1 MVKLRKSHNKLKII
15 LCSVLGAIVAVGG
28 VLGIWKLSTTLS
40 GDKVIDAPDNTVSVR
55 KELPSGA
62 TYTQLHSDGLDTLG
76 YLAYV
81 LDRQEYYH
89 SVANT
94 VSTALIATQYTNSF
108 KDYKDGIMLSSDFTY
123 GFTGAGTQSCFVP
136 DGNANGEGAGVYMRT
151 SSGSVNGSTTGTGA
165 NWNDDVVYYDKEGYL
180 YKYGQYSTEMT
191 VYILNEETV
200 LSWDD
205 VVENGDGTYSQTFY
219 LDAEKA
225 AYYYQYAMQTRGGLD
240 TLPEFESITLT
251 FTFDDNYRVLRID
264 ATEVSEI
271 TYIFSMSSTSQTTTT
286 YSYEQEN
293 FDEAHYDYFDS
304 YYSQYVGQL
313 ETGGGDEPELDA
325 LTLLGTAFADVV
337 NGTGDQFDATV
348 TLGDSV
354 YYGRIYL
361 NVPMSAFSSSD
372 VIGALDVR
380 LALSADSLFDSQDL
394 YIQLKDGEVS
404 GYYSSDFALKVNI
417 NDFSQLISKFENW
430 VSSLGGSS
438 DAEVLAETSSDS
450 GFSLEDILNGLVLT
464 EREGGATIAL
474 NLDDLFGIGLSAEL
488 NFTSSEGEN
497 GTTYAFANASV
508 GNISYNGSP
517 ISLSLALTPSSAE
530 TISHEESD
538 SPFDLTVAANSL
550 YELLNSETISAQL
563 TLEGDKL
570 ADVLANYNLADLGG
584 SIDDL
589 RLEITGSVDINGVT
603 VGAQARIYRVGDNS
617 DVLNADVYYEIDP
630 SAGDYGT
637 AYLNIKNI
645 LGAECDVKAYSNVS
659 ELVSAIEKI
668 IARFGSEGGS
678 AEVSALAEDSATDIA
693 ALIND
698 ILSLDFGSIIK
709 EVQGNGTVIGA
720 TLNVDSVLAVLLGDV
735 SVGDITL
742 EYHLGDFEAEN
753 YNQNGGWLYGSL
765 PSLGIEAYAY
775 GSTASLTQPEK
786 DEYLDINDLIN
797 SVLDLLNS
805 NTVKVGLDLEG
816 DSLAAVLNANGI
828 TGYDSVL
835 NGATLN
841 VTGYASIKNTA
852 AKADITLKN
861 TKNTIFAASVY
872 YAYTEGT
879 YGIAYL
885 NITNILGKS
894 FTDLKVYCNIS
905 EIATMIEGLLG
916 SGVATLSET
925 TEPETNEIADII
937 SQVLNINFGAMVKE
951 LAANASGLTATADLD
966 EILGEFAGVDLSL
979 GTVTLNYNITSNTLS
994 GEALNGGLDIIVSG
1008 DEMTISEPEDKDTY
1022 LDANKLLNSVL
1033 DLLNSNTVKVGL
1045 DLEGES
1051 LAAVLNA
1058 NGITGYESVL
1068 SGATLNVTGYAS
1080 IKDTVAKADITLK
1093 NTEKTIFAAS
1103 VYYAYTDDGTYGVAY
1118 LNITNI
1124 LGKSFSDLKV
1134 YCDISEIVTTIE
1146 GLLGS
1151 GVAELDETTE
1161 PETNEIADIIS
1172 QVLNINFGA
1181 MVKELAANASGLTAT
1196 ADLDEILGEF
1206 AGVDLSLGTVTLNY
1220 NITSN
1225 TLSGEALNGG
1235 LDIIVSGDEMTISEP
1250 EDKDTYLDANKLLNS
1265 VLDLLNSNTVK
1276 VGLDLEGESLA
1287 AVLNANGITGYDSV
1301 LSGATLNVT
1310 GYASIKNTAAKADI
1324 TLKNTEKTIFAASVY
1339 YAYAE
1344 GTYGV
1349 AYLNITNILGK
1360 AFTDLKV
1367 YCNISEIAAT
1377 IQNLLGSG
1385 VATLSETADGETNE
1399 IADIISQVLNINFGA
1414 MVKELAAN
1422 ASGLTATADLDE
1434 ILGEFAGVD
1443 LGLGTVTLNY
1453 NITSNTLSGEA
1464 LNGGLDIAVSG
1475 DEMTI
1480 SEPADKADYLDANK
1494 LLNSV
1499 LYLLNSNT
1507 VKVGLDLEG
1516 DSLAAVLNANGI
1528 TGYESVLSGATLNVT
1543 GYASIKDTV
1552 AKADITLKNTEKTIF
1567 AASVY
1572 YAYTDDGTYGVA
1584 YLNITNILGKS
1595 FSDLKV
1601 YCDISEIVTTIEGL
1615 LGSGAATLSETT
1627 EPETNEIA
1635 DIISQVLNI
1644 NFGAMVKELAANASG
1659 LTATADLDEIL
1670 GEFAGVDLSLGTVTL
1685 NYNIT
1690 SNTLSGEALNGG
1702 LDIIVSGDEM
1712 TISEPED
1719 KDTYLDANKLL
1730 NSVLDLLNKNTVTV
1744 DLEIKGA
1751 AVADIL
1757 GKANIADIGAAID
1770 GLTLKVNGGVSIDDL
1785 AAAINLTLVG
1795 NDSATNEEKVYLDA
1809 DIYYDYDD
1817 SGNSDGENYGTAY
1830 ISINELLGVS
1840 FVEENT
1846 ASDENTVSKVKVYA
1860 DIAAAKNN
1868 VEALIE
1874 QITQIIEGALTP
1886 AQADYAVST
1895 YSEDGENAVAGII
1908 ARVLGIDFT
1917 EFVSEMRTSAD
1928 GFTATADIDYILSYF
1943 SVGEYGLGDVTLT
1956 YSIKDG
1962 TLIGSARQ
1970 DGEDAD
1976 WLKVT
1981 VGGKDKELVPPDE
1994 SAYLDVNE
2002 LVNSVRNLLASNTVA
2017 LDIDLTGDKLAEL
2030 LIANGVSSDYAD
2042 LLMGLTLEIDGR
2054 ASIADLA
2061 AEVSVKLYGGDT
2073 TYLEMSA
2080 FYNYDPKAAD
2090 DSGVVPSNYG
2100 EVYVNIS
2107 KLLGNDSA
2115 IKVYCDITEAVESI
2129 NTLLSEAAQAD
2140 AATLSESS
2148 GNALDLGDIQSII
2161 EGVLTFDLTSL
2172 IGELSADA
2180 KGLTVTL
2187 NADELI
2193 GLFFDGSTVK
2203 VGTVTLTY
2211 NINNEEGAAV
2221 GTLSGSALGG
2231 GLKIT
2236 VNGDTNPLNAPKKD
2250 GYLNINT
2257 VLDLINKAKAAAQE
2271 IIDSRSVYFAL
2282 GDGANAGA
2290 EVEVNGINVGISG
2303 TGEVKWDEN
2312 GTVTNLALDIKLWIA
2327 NGASNKSTTTVK
2339 LIYNNAVADD
2349 EPFVTL
2355 AINNVGIK
2363 ITQNDIAQM
2372 GNDVNNLIAN
2382 VTALINALTGN
2393 SDGNGGN
2400 NGEITQQLL
2409 TALAEASGE
2418 STATAPDGNNTPAD
2432 TDYLAIV
2439 KLVLGLLGGDD
2450 DTVGGSLGNVL
2461 EEALSSLLSGSSVS
2475 VDELGD
2481 SLKLILAGAAD
2492 ITLGVND
2499 GALTLAGNISDIANL
2514 DISVSAGKFT
2524 NGAGTVASALEE
2536 QFNATTESG
2545 AVYTF
2550 YSASESGSFS
2560 KVIYDFVLG
2569 AFDSIDIGSFL
2580 GGKTYQVTFS
2590 LAGDASGIEAL
2601 SGVSV
2606 NATLYFGNGITN
2618 GELDKGKLL
2627 EADIDLSIDGFT
2639 FKANLFYNNRN
2650 FYISVSNIGGTSL
2663 SGLNVKVSADDIY
2676 AAAENI
2682 VALINNPNILALFT
2696 GADGE
2701 GAADIIGDGE
2711 GAENVSLISD
2721 ETSSSLTD
2729 VIAAIL
2735 GMKLSDVIT
2744 ISNSGT
2750 ETLVTADIDKVLSE
2764 FGISQ
2769 KVGPAQLVVDSGDSK
2784 KIALYLGNKDS
2795 EYNWLKLVSELATD
2809 YNGSADSANLSSYI
2823 DIGFIDELISDLSKF
2838 ITSNADS
2845 GDNGNISTL
2854 FSLTG
2859 GTITVKVDL
2868 SKAASIPSWVANISD
2883 ITIDKLNIVLGLDES
2898 GELYL
2903 SMKGNMSAI
2912 TARILGIPTD
2922 VATAHEIGV
2931 TYSNGKITL
2940 SRYSGDSREYWIM
2953 TPEFFIDNMFAKN
2966 ENGNDS
2972 PIRWL
2977 CNIDYSIIGYDIWN
2991 DILLSA
2997 LGDLVSDISSGTSQP
3012 DEVYLYNLYH
3022 TNPVAATF
3030 SSFGYEMPSMLANYL
3045 LGFETTAG
3053 GGVTV
3058 GNTEGVLEN
3067 VEKPELAD
3075 YYAISLNASALTGN
3089 ILDVLDIAIS
3099 RSDKNGFGGIYAFA
3113 SIQSR
3118 LLTVN
3123 FDIGYN
3129 GYDGD
3134 VFDSANDKYV
3144 PDYYAEA
3151 VAKAG
3156 GEDKIDFAYSEALK
3170 ENDVYYADR
3179 VFGGVQISADGTV
3192 GTIMPQTVYKND
3204 ALTITVYESEDDYNN
3219 KVNAQTMQVKY
3230 KSTIYLH
3237 SASGV
3242 MVDEEGNTYIFVQ
3255 VTEDGSIVTESDG
3268 TYPETAAE
3276 ITSNA
3281 TFYKMKIDDEKYRAM
3296 NVTVHNTAN
3305 GSDDSVTLTVYSGTS
3320 LTEIAQRAFGGYT
3333 VLGDKWQTLGE
3344 DGVMVDYAPTDGNV
3358 TIPEEHEGGIYSI
3371 DLYAQ
3376 FVRSEVTINGVVY
3389 EFVQNDTELGGH
3401 YEISGYTSSLAVYYG
3416 AGSVLVLEN
3425 EIDGYPVTTI
3435 RSEAFKMDS
3444 VGDDKYPNSLQN
3456 VVVPSNIT
3464 TVGGRAFGDN
3474 KNLKTVVFLADS
3486 VHFNIDI
3493 SDTDWQIKDSQKY
3506 AFYGCTSLKSADG
3519 SYDDSITNLKIYAK
3533 NITTAG
3539 NGDSPFSWNNGVGVV
3554 NRKDGNTY
3562 TRAQIYVESAWSYLT
3577 INYETDIDSNIVSG
3591 LYSALEKYITETYSY
3606 NQTIFN
3612 TTGGVLISFNGSFT
3626 DKNIMST
3633 GAPEKEEFEKAIKDF
3648 VDSYFNGSTEQ
3659 DGVIGLYSTEVV
3671 LSGDLS
3677 GSVTLT
3683 VKIAESNEEWYQ
3695 VPDEYTVTLNG
3706 EPNSDIKPIFTYD
3719 RTMLFN
3725 DKTYALSGI
3734 TVTVTLN
3741 LQDAQNYTIVSV
3753 NGQSGSDFIFGNE
3766 IEIIAVECE
3775 VREASY
3781 IVVSSYG
3788 VDLSYSYN
3796 DEFVSAT
3803 QIGESNLYAIPDYA
3817 IKYGVLPE
3825 IKATDN
3831 NSGYY
3836 FLGWATYADSS
3847 YEFNSANVDTKDYVL
3862 ESNLNADIVPEYY
3875 AVWAD
3880 SSREL
3885 KVESYPTSGLALPA
3899 VSVVGD
3905 DSEFYKWYSDETFV
3919 NEIVAD
3925 ESGKFNISSSA
3936 IVYARMKFTLT
3947 VQTIRG
3953 KDNDSRV
3960 YFEGEY
3966 QTANIQGN
3974 EWYELSSSEGDYS
3987 KTFKFIVLEGVTVNI
4002 TTSVQNGV
4010 LTTTLNLGYNNFEYH
4025 FTSSKKEWSWSSW
4038 SNVYNMQDYLNNI
4051 CWKAASTDDTYYD
4064 IGSESN
4070 NFNSGNNANI
4080 SAIIGGDVVT
4090 GNSFVKLSW

>member
-28 VLGIWKLSTTLS
+28 VLGIWKLSTALS
-40 GDKVIDAPDNTVSVR
+40 GDKIIDAPDNTVSVR

-286 YSYEQEN
+286 YSYEQET

-304 YYSQYVGQL
+304 YYSQYVGQI
-313 ETGGGDEPELDA
+313 ETGGDEPELDA

-337 NGTGDQFDATV
+337 NGTGDQFEATV

-438 DAEVLAETSSDS
+438 DTEVLAETSSDS

-550 YELLNSETISAQL
+550 YELLNSETVSAQL

-603 VGAQARIYRVGDNS
+603 VGAQARIYRAGDNS

-797 SVLDLLNS
+797 SVLDILNS

-816 DSLAAVLNANGI
+816 ESLAAVLNANGI
-828 TGYDSVL
+828 TGYESVL
-835 NGATLN
+835 SGATLN

-861 TKNTIFAASVY
+861 TEKTIFAASVY
-872 YAYTEGT
+872 YAYAEGT

-894 FTDLKVYCNIS
+894 FSDLKVYCDIS
-905 EIATMIEGLLG
+905 EIVTTIEGLLG

-937 SQVLNINFGAMVKE
+937 SRVLNIDFGAMVNE

-1033 DLLNSNTVKVGL
+1033 ELLNSNTVKVGL

-1080 IKDTVAKADITLK
+1080 IKNTAAKADITLK

-1103 VYYAYTDDGTYGVAY
+1103 VYYAYAEGTYGIAY

-1151 GVAELDETTE
+1151 GVATLSETTE

-1172 QVLNINFGA
+1172 RVLNIDFGA
-1181 MVKELAANASGLTAT
+1181 MVNELAANASGLTAT

-1265 VLDLLNSNTVK
+1265 VLELLNSNTVK

-1324 TLKNTEKTIFAASVY
+1324 TLKNTEKTIFTASVY
-1339 YAYAE
+1339 YAYTDD
-1344 GTYGV
+1344 GTYGI
-1349 AYLNITNILGK
+1349 AYLNITDILGK
-1360 AFTDLKV
+1360 SFTDLKV
-1367 YCNISEIAAT
+1367 YCNISELAAT
-1377 IQNLLGSG
+1377 IEGLLGSG
-1385 VATLSETADGETNE
+1385 VAELDETTEPETNE

-1422 ASGLTATADLDE
+1422 ASGLNVTADLDE

-1480 SEPADKADYLDANK
+1480 SEP
-1494 LLNSV
+1494 
-1499 LYLLNSNT
+1499 T
-1507 VKVGLDLEG
+1507 
-1516 DSLAAVLNANGI
+1516 
-1528 TGYESVLSGATLNVT
+1528 
-1543 GYASIKDTV
+1543 
-1552 AKADITLKNTEKTIF
+1552 
-1567 AASVY
+1567 
-1572 YAYTDDGTYGVA
+1572 
-1584 YLNITNILGKS
+1584 
-1595 FSDLKV
+1595 
-1601 YCDISEIVTTIEGL
+1601 
-1615 LGSGAATLSETT
+1615 
-1627 EPETNEIA
+1627 
-1635 DIISQVLNI
+1635 
-1644 NFGAMVKELAANASG
+1644 
-1659 LTATADLDEIL
+1659 
-1670 GEFAGVDLSLGTVTL
+1670 
-1685 NYNIT
+1685 
-1690 SNTLSGEALNGG
+1690 
-1702 LDIIVSGDEM
+1702 
-1712 TISEPED
+1712 D

-1795 NDSATNEEKVYLDA
+1795 KDSATNNDSATNEEKVYLDA
-1809 DIYYDYDD
+1809 DIYYDYGD
-1817 SGNSDGENYGTAY
+1817 SGNADGENYGTAY

-2002 LVNSVRNLLASNTVA
+2002 LVNSVKNLLASNTVV

-2030 LIANGVSSDYAD
+2030 LIANGVSSGYAD
-2042 LLMGLTLEIDGR
+2042 LLKGLTLEIDGR
-2054 ASIADLA
+2054 ASIDDLA

-2080 FYNYDPKAAD
+2080 FYNYDTKAAD
-2090 DSGVVPSNYG
+2090 ESGVVPSNYG

-2107 KLLGNDSA
+2107 KLLGKDCA

-2236 VNGDTNPLNAPKKD
+2236 VKGDANPLNAPDKD

-2282 GDGANAGA
+2282 GDSANAGA

-2327 NGASNKSTTTVK
+2327 NGSAENSKSTTTVK

-2382 VTALINALTGN
+2382 VTALINALTGGD

-2409 TALAEASGE
+2409 TTLAEAAGE
-2418 STATAPDGNNTPAD
+2418 STATAPAGSVTPAD

-2475 VDELGD
+2475 VGELGD

-2569 AFDSIDIGSFL
+2569 AYESIDIGSFL

-2627 EADIDLSIDGFT
+2627 EADVDLTVDGFT

-2682 VALINNPNILALFT
+2682 VALINNPKILALFT

-2795 EYNWLKLVSELATD
+2795 EYNWLELVSELATD

-2859 GTITVKVDL
+2859 GTINLSIDL
-2868 SKAASIPSWVANISD
+2868 SGVDMGLGGLGNSIVSGIVSAMD
-2883 ITIDKLNIVLGLDES
+2883 NIVIDNVNIVAGLKD
-2898 GELYL
+2898 GELYVSL
-2903 SMKGNMSAI
+2903 K
-2912 TARILGIPTD
+2912 ARINTVSAVGITIISG
-2922 VATAHEIGV
+2922 HEIGV

-2972 PIRWL
+2972 PIRWIAGIEPIL
-2977 CNIDYSIIGYDIWN
+2977 FNTVDIWGLVV
-2991 DILLSA
+2991 DS
-2997 LGDLVSDISSGTSQP
+2997 LGDMVSGISSGTSQP

-3030 SSFGYEMPSMLANYL
+3030 SSFGYEMPSTLANYL
-3045 LGFETTAG
+3045 LGFATTAG

-3075 YYAISLNASALTGN
+3075 YYAISLNASALTGSV
-3089 ILDVLDIAIS
+3089 LDVLDIAIS
-3099 RSDKNGFGGIYAFA
+3099 RDDTNGFGGIYAFA

-3156 GEDKIDFAYSEALK
+3156 GEDKIDFDYSEALK

-3192 GTIMPQTVYKND
+3192 GTIMRQTVYKND

-3333 VLGDKWQTLGE
+3333 VLGGKWQMLGE
-3344 DGVMVDYAPTDGNV
+3344 GGVMVELPANSNV
-3358 TIPEEHEGGIYSI
+3358 TIPEWYEGGIYSI
-3371 DLYAQ
+3371 DLFAQ
-3376 FVRSEVTINGVVY
+3376 FVQSEVTINGVVY
-3389 EFVQNDTELGGH
+3389 EFVQDETELGGH
-3401 YEISGYTSSLAVYYG
+3401 YEVKTYTSSLAVYYG

-3425 EIDGYPVTTI
+3425 DIDDVYPVTKI
-3435 RSEAFKMDS
+3435 RESAFANATLK
-3444 VGDDKYPNSLQN
+3444 N
-3456 VVVPSNIT
+3456 VIIPENIT
-3464 TVGGRAFGDN
+3464 YIGGSAFFNNYGIE
-3474 KNLKTVVFLADS
+3474 KVIILADT
-3486 VHFNIDI
+3486 VCFAN
-3493 SDTDWQIKDSQKY
+3493 DSTQDVDNNSQRY
-3506 AFYGCTSLKSADG
+3506 PFYGCTLGSSGENEDKTNLYVYYKNATCLLENGGVSNVNELDGGVFVVKRYTRDYLRTANYEKIDNSDWAYIDITVGGDLVDGYASNDIKGKVIEYLNANGYGYDG
-3519 SYDDSITNLKIYAK
+3519 SIYNTTGCLFVNNLSSSTDAESIANYVEEKINEWTSSPDHGGAIGMYGAEVSFSSHSGFTVDSAVNAVRISVDITANESSEYYYPVTINYFVGEGDAAEQNNAAGTISYGEGLWAFNEQNWLSGENTVTISAANPQYVLGSVYV
-3533 NITTAG
+3533 NGELVEG
-3539 NGDSPFSWNNGVGVV
+3539 NGDGTYTITV
-3554 NRKDGNTY
+3554 NEATQINAYFTVNDDVHIISVYSDIDFKYGDDTYTNESGNTY
-3562 TRAQIYVESAWSYLT
+3562 EFVYDE
-3577 INYETDIDSNIVSG
+3577 NVSCTPA
-3591 LYSALEKYITETYSY
+3591 ALE
-3606 NQTIFN
+3606 
-3612 TTGGVLISFNGSFT
+3612 
-3626 DKNIMST
+3626 D
-3633 GAPEKEEFEKAIKDF
+3633 
-3648 VDSYFNGSTEQ
+3648 
-3659 DGVIGLYSTEVV
+3659 
-3671 LSGDLS
+3671 
-3677 GSVTLT
+3677 
-3683 VKIAESNEEWYQ
+3683 
-3695 VPDEYTVTLNG
+3695 
-3706 EPNSDIKPIFTYD
+3706 
-3719 RTMLFN
+3719 
-3725 DKTYALSGI
+3725 
-3734 TVTVTLN
+3734 
-3741 LQDAQNYTIVSV
+3741 
-3753 NGQSGSDFIFGNE
+3753 
-3766 IEIIAVECE
+3766 
-3775 VREASY
+3775 
-3781 IVVSSYG
+3781 
-3788 VDLSYSYN
+3788 
-3796 DEFVSAT
+3796 
-3803 QIGESNLYAIPDYA
+3803 
-3817 IKYGVLPE
+3817 
-3825 IKATDN
+3825 

-3836 FLGWATYADSS
+3836 FLGWAVDNGTTLEFTELSYTEGENITYYAIWGYSTQSLENVSQSSGSSLSELTNGAWYDGNFRDGNGAQTGALKTGVYTYYARWQYKLTFSVSYNSDTAIYVDGNRINGNTKSVDVEEGNYISISYIAGTHRHGIFSSQTSKHTLATIIIYDYKGANSSLDS
-3847 YEFNSANVDTKDYVL
+3847 FTLHAQCTKSTSSGDRRFKYV
-3862 ESNLNADIVPEYY
+3862 EATWSSNGWEHADIEYEP
-3875 AVWAD
+3875 VT
-3880 SSREL
+3880 EN
-3885 KVESYPTSGLALPA
+3885 GQI
-3899 VSVVGD
+3899 
-3905 DSEFYKWYSDETFV
+3905 V
-3919 NEIVAD
+3919 NRLT
-3925 ESGKFNISSSA
+3925 GGSSS
-3936 IVYARMKFTLT
+3936 I
-3947 VQTIRG
+3947 TIAG
-3953 KDNDSRV
+3953 DASFN
-3960 YFEGEY
+3960 
-3966 QTANIQGN
+3966 
-3974 EWYELSSSEGDYS
+3974 YE
-3987 KTFKFIVLEGVTVNI
+3987 V
-4002 TTSVQNGV
+4002 
-4010 LTTTLNLGYNNFEYH
+4010 
-4025 FTSSKKEWSWSSW
+4025 
-4038 SNVYNMQDYLNNI
+4038 
-4051 CWKAASTDDTYYD
+4051 
-4064 IGSESN
+4064 
-4070 NFNSGNNANI
+4070 
-4080 SAIIGGDVVT
+4080 
-4090 GNSFVKLSW
+4090 

>member
-28 VLGIWKLSTTLS
+28 VLGIWKLSTALS
-40 GDKVIDAPDNTVSVR
+40 GDKIIDAPDNTVSVR

-286 YSYEQEN
+286 YSYEQET

-304 YYSQYVGQL
+304 YYSQYVGQI
-313 ETGGGDEPELDA
+313 ETGGDEPELDA

-337 NGTGDQFDATV
+337 NGTGDQFEATV

-438 DAEVLAETSSDS
+438 DTEVLAETSSDS

-550 YELLNSETISAQL
+550 YELLNSETVSAQL

-603 VGAQARIYRVGDNS
+603 VGAQARIYRAGDNS

-797 SVLDLLNS
+797 SVLDILNS

-816 DSLAAVLNANGI
+816 ESLAAVLNANGI
-828 TGYDSVL
+828 TGYESVL
-835 NGATLN
+835 SGATLN

-861 TKNTIFAASVY
+861 TEKTIFAASVY
-872 YAYTEGT
+872 YAYTDDGT
-879 YGIAYL
+879 YGVAYL

-894 FTDLKVYCNIS
+894 FSDLKVYCDIS
-905 EIATMIEGLLG
+905 EIVTTIEGLLG

-937 SQVLNINFGAMVKE
+937 SRVLNIDFGAMVNE

-1080 IKDTVAKADITLK
+1080 IKNTAAKADITLK

-1151 GVAELDETTE
+1151 GVATLSETTE

-1172 QVLNINFGA
+1172 RVLNIDFGA
-1181 MVKELAANASGLTAT
+1181 MVNELAANASGLTAT

-1324 TLKNTEKTIFAASVY
+1324 TLKNTEKTIFTASVY
-1339 YAYAE
+1339 YAYTDD
-1344 GTYGV
+1344 GTYGI
-1349 AYLNITNILGK
+1349 AYLNITDILGK
-1360 AFTDLKV
+1360 SFTDLKV
-1367 YCNISEIAAT
+1367 YCNISELAAT
-1377 IQNLLGSG
+1377 IEGLLGSG
-1385 VATLSETADGETNE
+1385 VAELDETTEPETNE

-1422 ASGLTATADLDE
+1422 ASGLNVTADLDE

-1480 SEPADKADYLDANK
+1480 SEP
-1494 LLNSV
+1494 
-1499 LYLLNSNT
+1499 T
-1507 VKVGLDLEG
+1507 
-1516 DSLAAVLNANGI
+1516 
-1528 TGYESVLSGATLNVT
+1528 
-1543 GYASIKDTV
+1543 
-1552 AKADITLKNTEKTIF
+1552 
-1567 AASVY
+1567 
-1572 YAYTDDGTYGVA
+1572 
-1584 YLNITNILGKS
+1584 
-1595 FSDLKV
+1595 
-1601 YCDISEIVTTIEGL
+1601 
-1615 LGSGAATLSETT
+1615 
-1627 EPETNEIA
+1627 
-1635 DIISQVLNI
+1635 
-1644 NFGAMVKELAANASG
+1644 
-1659 LTATADLDEIL
+1659 
-1670 GEFAGVDLSLGTVTL
+1670 
-1685 NYNIT
+1685 
-1690 SNTLSGEALNGG
+1690 
-1702 LDIIVSGDEM
+1702 
-1712 TISEPED
+1712 D

-1795 NDSATNEEKVYLDA
+1795 KDSATNNDSATNEEKVYLDA
-1809 DIYYDYDD
+1809 DIYYDYGD
-1817 SGNSDGENYGTAY
+1817 SGNADGENYGTAY

-2002 LVNSVRNLLASNTVA
+2002 LVNSVKNLLASNTVV

-2030 LIANGVSSDYAD
+2030 LIANGVSSGYAD
-2042 LLMGLTLEIDGR
+2042 LLKGLTLEIDGR
-2054 ASIADLA
+2054 ASIDDLA

-2080 FYNYDPKAAD
+2080 FYNYDTKAAD
-2090 DSGVVPSNYG
+2090 ESGVVPSNYG

-2107 KLLGNDSA
+2107 KLLGKDCA

-2236 VNGDTNPLNAPKKD
+2236 VKGDANPLNAPDKD

-2282 GDGANAGA
+2282 GDSANAGA

-2327 NGASNKSTTTVK
+2327 NGSAENSKSTTTVK

-2382 VTALINALTGN
+2382 VTALINALTGGD

-2409 TALAEASGE
+2409 TTLAEAAGE
-2418 STATAPDGNNTPAD
+2418 STATAPAGSVTPAD

-2475 VDELGD
+2475 VGELGD

-2569 AFDSIDIGSFL
+2569 AYESIDIGSFL

-2627 EADIDLSIDGFT
+2627 EADVDLTVDGFT

-2682 VALINNPNILALFT
+2682 VALINNPKILALFT

-2795 EYNWLKLVSELATD
+2795 EYNWLELVSELATD

-2859 GTITVKVDL
+2859 GTINLSIDL
-2868 SKAASIPSWVANISD
+2868 SGVDMGLGGLGNSIVSGIVSAMD
-2883 ITIDKLNIVLGLDES
+2883 NIVIDNVNIVAGLKD
-2898 GELYL
+2898 GELYVSL
-2903 SMKGNMSAI
+2903 K
-2912 TARILGIPTD
+2912 ARINTVSAVGITIISG
-2922 VATAHEIGV
+2922 HEIGV

-2972 PIRWL
+2972 PIRWIAGIEPIL
-2977 CNIDYSIIGYDIWN
+2977 FNTVDIWGLVV
-2991 DILLSA
+2991 DS
-2997 LGDLVSDISSGTSQP
+2997 LGDMVSGISSGTSQP

-3030 SSFGYEMPSMLANYL
+3030 SSFGYEMPSTLANYL
-3045 LGFETTAG
+3045 LGFATTAG

-3075 YYAISLNASALTGN
+3075 YYAISLNASALTGSV
-3089 ILDVLDIAIS
+3089 LDVLDIAIS
-3099 RSDKNGFGGIYAFA
+3099 RDDTNGFGGIYAFA

-3156 GEDKIDFAYSEALK
+3156 GEDKIDFDYSEALK

-3192 GTIMPQTVYKND
+3192 GTIMRQTVYKND

-3333 VLGDKWQTLGE
+3333 VLGGKWQMLGE
-3344 DGVMVDYAPTDGNV
+3344 GGVMVELPANSNV
-3358 TIPEEHEGGIYSI
+3358 TIPEWYEGGIYSI
-3371 DLYAQ
+3371 DLFAQ
-3376 FVRSEVTINGVVY
+3376 FVQSEVTINGVVY
-3389 EFVQNDTELGGH
+3389 EFVQDETELGGH
-3401 YEISGYTSSLAVYYG
+3401 YEVKTYTSSLAVYYG

-3425 EIDGYPVTTI
+3425 DIDDVYPVTKI
-3435 RSEAFKMDS
+3435 RESAFANATLK
-3444 VGDDKYPNSLQN
+3444 N
-3456 VVVPSNIT
+3456 VIIPENIT
-3464 TVGGRAFGDN
+3464 YIGGSAFFNNYGIE
-3474 KNLKTVVFLADS
+3474 KVIILADT
-3486 VHFNIDI
+3486 VCFAN
-3493 SDTDWQIKDSQKY
+3493 DSTQDVDNNSQRY
-3506 AFYGCTSLKSADG
+3506 PFYGCTLGSSGENEDKTNLYVYYKNATCLLENGGVSNVNELDGGVFVVKRYTRDYLRTANYEKIDNSDWAYIDITVGGDLVDGYASNDIKGKVIEYLNANGYGYDG
-3519 SYDDSITNLKIYAK
+3519 SIYNTTGCLFVNNLSSSTDAESIANYVEEKINEWTSSPDHGGAIGMYGAEVSFSSHSGFTVDSAVNAVRISVDITANESSEYYYPVTINYFVGEGDAAEQNNAAGTISYGEGLWAFNEQNWLSGENTVTISAANPQYVLGSVYV
-3533 NITTAG
+3533 NGELVEG
-3539 NGDSPFSWNNGVGVV
+3539 NGDGTYTITV
-3554 NRKDGNTY
+3554 NEATQINAYFTVNDDVHIISVYSDIDFKYGDDTYTNESGNTY
-3562 TRAQIYVESAWSYLT
+3562 EFVYDE
-3577 INYETDIDSNIVSG
+3577 NVSCTPA
-3591 LYSALEKYITETYSY
+3591 ALE
-3606 NQTIFN
+3606 
-3612 TTGGVLISFNGSFT
+3612 
-3626 DKNIMST
+3626 D
-3633 GAPEKEEFEKAIKDF
+3633 
-3648 VDSYFNGSTEQ
+3648 
-3659 DGVIGLYSTEVV
+3659 
-3671 LSGDLS
+3671 
-3677 GSVTLT
+3677 
-3683 VKIAESNEEWYQ
+3683 
-3695 VPDEYTVTLNG
+3695 
-3706 EPNSDIKPIFTYD
+3706 
-3719 RTMLFN
+3719 
-3725 DKTYALSGI
+3725 
-3734 TVTVTLN
+3734 
-3741 LQDAQNYTIVSV
+3741 
-3753 NGQSGSDFIFGNE
+3753 
-3766 IEIIAVECE
+3766 
-3775 VREASY
+3775 
-3781 IVVSSYG
+3781 
-3788 VDLSYSYN
+3788 
-3796 DEFVSAT
+3796 
-3803 QIGESNLYAIPDYA
+3803 
-3817 IKYGVLPE
+3817 
-3825 IKATDN
+3825 

-3836 FLGWATYADSS
+3836 FLGWAVDNGTTLEFTELSYTEGENITYYAIWGYSTQSLENVSQSSGSSLSELTNGAWYDGNFRDGNGAQTGALKTGVYTYYARWQYKLTFSVSYNSDTAIYVDGNRINGNTKSVDVEEGNYISISYIAGTHRHGIFSSQTSKHTLATIIIYDYKGANSSLDS
-3847 YEFNSANVDTKDYVL
+3847 FTLHAQCTKSTSSGDRRFKYV
-3862 ESNLNADIVPEYY
+3862 EATWSSNGWEHADIEYEP
-3875 AVWAD
+3875 VT
-3880 SSREL
+3880 EN
-3885 KVESYPTSGLALPA
+3885 GQI
-3899 VSVVGD
+3899 
-3905 DSEFYKWYSDETFV
+3905 V
-3919 NEIVAD
+3919 NRLT
-3925 ESGKFNISSSA
+3925 GGSSS
-3936 IVYARMKFTLT
+3936 I
-3947 VQTIRG
+3947 TIAG
-3953 KDNDSRV
+3953 DASFN
-3960 YFEGEY
+3960 
-3966 QTANIQGN
+3966 
-3974 EWYELSSSEGDYS
+3974 YE
-3987 KTFKFIVLEGVTVNI
+3987 V
-4002 TTSVQNGV
+4002 
-4010 LTTTLNLGYNNFEYH
+4010 
-4025 FTSSKKEWSWSSW
+4025 
-4038 SNVYNMQDYLNNI
+4038 
-4051 CWKAASTDDTYYD
+4051 
-4064 IGSESN
+4064 
-4070 NFNSGNNANI
+4070 
-4080 SAIIGGDVVT
+4080 
-4090 GNSFVKLSW
+4090 

>member
-28 VLGIWKLSTTLS
+28 VLGIWKLSTALS
-40 GDKVIDAPDNTVSVR
+40 GDKIIDAPDNTVSVR

-286 YSYEQEN
+286 YSYEQET

-304 YYSQYVGQL
+304 YYSQYVGQI
-313 ETGGGDEPELDA
+313 ETGGDEPELDA

-337 NGTGDQFDATV
+337 NGTGDQFEATV

-438 DAEVLAETSSDS
+438 DTEVLAETSSDS

-550 YELLNSETISAQL
+550 YELLNSETVSAQL

-603 VGAQARIYRVGDNS
+603 VGAQARIYRAGDNS

-797 SVLDLLNS
+797 SVLDILNS

-816 DSLAAVLNANGI
+816 ESLAAVLNANGI
-828 TGYDSVL
+828 TGYDPVL
-835 NGATLN
+835 SGATLN

-861 TKNTIFAASVY
+861 TEKTIFAASVY
-872 YAYTEGT
+872 YAYAEGT

-894 FTDLKVYCNIS
+894 FSDLKVYCDIS
-905 EIATMIEGLLG
+905 EIVTTIEGLLG

-937 SQVLNINFGAMVKE
+937 SQLLNINFGAMVKE

-1080 IKDTVAKADITLK
+1080 IKNTAAKADITLK

-1151 GVAELDETTE
+1151 GVATLSETTE

-1172 QVLNINFGA
+1172 RVLNIDFGA
-1181 MVKELAANASGLTAT
+1181 MVNELAANASGLTAT

-1250 EDKDTYLDANKLLNS
+1250 EDKDAYLDANKLLNS
-1265 VLDLLNSNTVK
+1265 VLALLNSNTVK
-1276 VGLDLEGESLA
+1276 VGLELEGESLA

-1324 TLKNTEKTIFAASVY
+1324 TLKNTEKTIFTASVY
-1339 YAYAE
+1339 YAYTDD
-1344 GTYGV
+1344 GTYGI
-1349 AYLNITNILGK
+1349 AYLNITDILGK
-1360 AFTDLKV
+1360 SFTDLKV
-1367 YCNISEIAAT
+1367 YCNISELAAT
-1377 IQNLLGSG
+1377 IEGLLGSG
-1385 VATLSETADGETNE
+1385 VAELDETTEPETNE

-1422 ASGLTATADLDE
+1422 ASGLNVTADLDE

-1480 SEPADKADYLDANK
+1480 SEP
-1494 LLNSV
+1494 
-1499 LYLLNSNT
+1499 T
-1507 VKVGLDLEG
+1507 
-1516 DSLAAVLNANGI
+1516 
-1528 TGYESVLSGATLNVT
+1528 
-1543 GYASIKDTV
+1543 
-1552 AKADITLKNTEKTIF
+1552 
-1567 AASVY
+1567 
-1572 YAYTDDGTYGVA
+1572 
-1584 YLNITNILGKS
+1584 
-1595 FSDLKV
+1595 
-1601 YCDISEIVTTIEGL
+1601 
-1615 LGSGAATLSETT
+1615 
-1627 EPETNEIA
+1627 
-1635 DIISQVLNI
+1635 
-1644 NFGAMVKELAANASG
+1644 
-1659 LTATADLDEIL
+1659 
-1670 GEFAGVDLSLGTVTL
+1670 
-1685 NYNIT
+1685 
-1690 SNTLSGEALNGG
+1690 
-1702 LDIIVSGDEM
+1702 
-1712 TISEPED
+1712 D

-1795 NDSATNEEKVYLDA
+1795 KDSATNNDSATNEEKVYLDA
-1809 DIYYDYDD
+1809 DIYYDYGD
-1817 SGNSDGENYGTAY
+1817 SGNADGENYGTAY

-2002 LVNSVRNLLASNTVA
+2002 LVNSVKNLLASNTVV

-2030 LIANGVSSDYAD
+2030 LIANGVSSGYAD
-2042 LLMGLTLEIDGR
+2042 LLKGLTLEIDGR
-2054 ASIADLA
+2054 ASIDDLA

-2080 FYNYDPKAAD
+2080 FYNYDTKAAD
-2090 DSGVVPSNYG
+2090 ESGVVPSNYG

-2107 KLLGNDSA
+2107 KLLGKDCA

-2236 VNGDTNPLNAPKKD
+2236 VKGDANPLNAPDKD

-2282 GDGANAGA
+2282 GDSANAGA

-2327 NGASNKSTTTVK
+2327 NGSAENSKSTTTVK

-2382 VTALINALTGN
+2382 VTALINALTGGD

-2409 TALAEASGE
+2409 TTLAEAAGE
-2418 STATAPDGNNTPAD
+2418 STATAPAGSVTPAD

-2475 VDELGD
+2475 VGELGD

-2569 AFDSIDIGSFL
+2569 AYESIDIGSFL

-2627 EADIDLSIDGFT
+2627 EADVDLTVDGFT

-2682 VALINNPNILALFT
+2682 VALINNPKILALFT

-2795 EYNWLKLVSELATD
+2795 EYNWLELVSELATD

-2859 GTITVKVDL
+2859 GTINLSIDL
-2868 SKAASIPSWVANISD
+2868 SGVDMGLGGLGNSIVSGIVSAMD
-2883 ITIDKLNIVLGLDES
+2883 NIVIDNVNIVAGLKD
-2898 GELYL
+2898 GELYVSL
-2903 SMKGNMSAI
+2903 K
-2912 TARILGIPTD
+2912 ARINTVSAVGITIISG
-2922 VATAHEIGV
+2922 HEIGV

-2972 PIRWL
+2972 PIRWIAGIEPIL
-2977 CNIDYSIIGYDIWN
+2977 FNTVDIWGLVV
-2991 DILLSA
+2991 DS
-2997 LGDLVSDISSGTSQP
+2997 LGDMVSGISSGTSQP

-3030 SSFGYEMPSMLANYL
+3030 SSFGYEMPSTLANYL
-3045 LGFETTAG
+3045 LGFATTAG

-3075 YYAISLNASALTGN
+3075 YYAISLNASALTGSV
-3089 ILDVLDIAIS
+3089 LDVLDIAIS
-3099 RSDKNGFGGIYAFA
+3099 RDDTNGFGGIYAFA

-3156 GEDKIDFAYSEALK
+3156 GEDKIDFDYSEALK

-3192 GTIMPQTVYKND
+3192 GTIMRQTVYKND

-3333 VLGDKWQTLGE
+3333 VLGGKWQMLGE
-3344 DGVMVDYAPTDGNV
+3344 GGVMVELPANSNV
-3358 TIPEEHEGGIYSI
+3358 TIPEWYEGGIYSI
-3371 DLYAQ
+3371 DLFAQ
-3376 FVRSEVTINGVVY
+3376 FVQSEVTINGVVY
-3389 EFVQNDTELGGH
+3389 EFVQDETELGGH
-3401 YEISGYTSSLAVYYG
+3401 YEVKTYTSSLAVYYG

-3425 EIDGYPVTTI
+3425 DIDDVYPVTKI
-3435 RSEAFKMDS
+3435 RESAFANATLK
-3444 VGDDKYPNSLQN
+3444 N
-3456 VVVPSNIT
+3456 VIIPENIT
-3464 TVGGRAFGDN
+3464 YIGGSAFFNNYGIE
-3474 KNLKTVVFLADS
+3474 KVIILADT
-3486 VHFNIDI
+3486 VCFAN
-3493 SDTDWQIKDSQKY
+3493 DSTQDVDNNSQRY
-3506 AFYGCTSLKSADG
+3506 PFYGCTLGSSGENEDKTNLYVYYKNATCLLENGGVSNVNELDGGVFVVKRYTRDYLRTANYEKIDNSDWAYIDITVGGDLVDGYASNDIKGKVIEYLNANGYGYDG
-3519 SYDDSITNLKIYAK
+3519 SIYNTTGCLFVNNLSSSTDAESIANYVEEKINEWTSSPDHGGAIGMYGAEVSFSSHSGFTVDSAVNAVRISVDITANESSEYYYPVTINYFVGEGDAAEQNNAAGTISYGEGLWAFNEQNWLSGENTVTISAANPQYVLGSVYV
-3533 NITTAG
+3533 NGELVEG
-3539 NGDSPFSWNNGVGVV
+3539 NGDGTYTITV
-3554 NRKDGNTY
+3554 NEATQINAYFTVNDDVHIISVYSDIDFKYGDDTYTNESGNTY
-3562 TRAQIYVESAWSYLT
+3562 EFVYDE
-3577 INYETDIDSNIVSG
+3577 NVSCTPA
-3591 LYSALEKYITETYSY
+3591 ALE
-3606 NQTIFN
+3606 
-3612 TTGGVLISFNGSFT
+3612 
-3626 DKNIMST
+3626 D
-3633 GAPEKEEFEKAIKDF
+3633 
-3648 VDSYFNGSTEQ
+3648 
-3659 DGVIGLYSTEVV
+3659 
-3671 LSGDLS
+3671 
-3677 GSVTLT
+3677 
-3683 VKIAESNEEWYQ
+3683 
-3695 VPDEYTVTLNG
+3695 
-3706 EPNSDIKPIFTYD
+3706 
-3719 RTMLFN
+3719 
-3725 DKTYALSGI
+3725 
-3734 TVTVTLN
+3734 
-3741 LQDAQNYTIVSV
+3741 
-3753 NGQSGSDFIFGNE
+3753 
-3766 IEIIAVECE
+3766 
-3775 VREASY
+3775 
-3781 IVVSSYG
+3781 
-3788 VDLSYSYN
+3788 
-3796 DEFVSAT
+3796 
-3803 QIGESNLYAIPDYA
+3803 
-3817 IKYGVLPE
+3817 
-3825 IKATDN
+3825 

-3836 FLGWATYADSS
+3836 FLGWAVDNGTTLEFTELSYTEGENITYYAIWGYSTQSLENVSQSSGSSLSELTNGAWYDGNFRDGNGAQTGALKTGVYTYYARWQYKLTFSVSYNSDTAIYVDGNRINGNTKSVDVEEGNYISISYIAGTHRHGIFSSQTSKHTLATIIIYDYKGANSSLDS
-3847 YEFNSANVDTKDYVL
+3847 FTLHAQCTKSTSSGDRRFKYV
-3862 ESNLNADIVPEYY
+3862 EATWSSNGWEHADIEYEP
-3875 AVWAD
+3875 VT
-3880 SSREL
+3880 EN
-3885 KVESYPTSGLALPA
+3885 GQI
-3899 VSVVGD
+3899 
-3905 DSEFYKWYSDETFV
+3905 V
-3919 NEIVAD
+3919 NRLT
-3925 ESGKFNISSSA
+3925 GGSSS
-3936 IVYARMKFTLT
+3936 I
-3947 VQTIRG
+3947 TIAG
-3953 KDNDSRV
+3953 DASFN
-3960 YFEGEY
+3960 
-3966 QTANIQGN
+3966 
-3974 EWYELSSSEGDYS
+3974 YE
-3987 KTFKFIVLEGVTVNI
+3987 V
-4002 TTSVQNGV
+4002 
-4010 LTTTLNLGYNNFEYH
+4010 
-4025 FTSSKKEWSWSSW
+4025 
-4038 SNVYNMQDYLNNI
+4038 
-4051 CWKAASTDDTYYD
+4051 
-4064 IGSESN
+4064 
-4070 NFNSGNNANI
+4070 
-4080 SAIIGGDVVT
+4080 
-4090 GNSFVKLSW
+4090 

>member
-28 VLGIWKLSTTLS
+28 VLGIWKLSTALS
-40 GDKVIDAPDNTVSVR
+40 GDKIIDAPDNTVSVR

-286 YSYEQEN
+286 YSYEQET

-304 YYSQYVGQL
+304 YYSQYVGQI
-313 ETGGGDEPELDA
+313 ETGGDEPELDA

-337 NGTGDQFDATV
+337 NGTGDQFEATV

-438 DAEVLAETSSDS
+438 DTEVLAETSSDS

-550 YELLNSETISAQL
+550 YELLNSETVSAQL

-603 VGAQARIYRVGDNS
+603 VGAQARIYRAGDNS

-797 SVLDLLNS
+797 SVLDILNS

-816 DSLAAVLNANGI
+816 ESLAAVLNANGI
-828 TGYDSVL
+828 TGYESVL
-835 NGATLN
+835 SGATLN

-861 TKNTIFAASVY
+861 TEKTIFAASVY
-872 YAYTEGT
+872 YAYTDDGT
-879 YGIAYL
+879 YGVAYL

-894 FTDLKVYCNIS
+894 FSDLKVYCDIS
-905 EIATMIEGLLG
+905 EIVTTIEGLLG

-937 SQVLNINFGAMVKE
+937 SRVLNIDFGAMVNE

-1033 DLLNSNTVKVGL
+1033 ELLNSNTVKVGL

-1080 IKDTVAKADITLK
+1080 IKNTAAKADITLK

-1151 GVAELDETTE
+1151 GVATLSETTE

-1172 QVLNINFGA
+1172 RVLNIDFGA
-1181 MVKELAANASGLTAT
+1181 MVNELAANASGLTAT

-1265 VLDLLNSNTVK
+1265 VLELLNSNTVK

-1324 TLKNTEKTIFAASVY
+1324 TLKNTEKTIFTASVY
-1339 YAYAE
+1339 YAYTDD
-1344 GTYGV
+1344 GTYGI
-1349 AYLNITNILGK
+1349 AYLNITDILGK
-1360 AFTDLKV
+1360 SFTDLKV
-1367 YCNISEIAAT
+1367 YCNISELAAT
-1377 IQNLLGSG
+1377 IEGLLGSG
-1385 VATLSETADGETNE
+1385 VAELDETTEPETNE

-1422 ASGLTATADLDE
+1422 ASGLNVTADLDE

-1480 SEPADKADYLDANK
+1480 SEP
-1494 LLNSV
+1494 
-1499 LYLLNSNT
+1499 T
-1507 VKVGLDLEG
+1507 
-1516 DSLAAVLNANGI
+1516 
-1528 TGYESVLSGATLNVT
+1528 
-1543 GYASIKDTV
+1543 
-1552 AKADITLKNTEKTIF
+1552 
-1567 AASVY
+1567 
-1572 YAYTDDGTYGVA
+1572 
-1584 YLNITNILGKS
+1584 
-1595 FSDLKV
+1595 
-1601 YCDISEIVTTIEGL
+1601 
-1615 LGSGAATLSETT
+1615 
-1627 EPETNEIA
+1627 
-1635 DIISQVLNI
+1635 
-1644 NFGAMVKELAANASG
+1644 
-1659 LTATADLDEIL
+1659 
-1670 GEFAGVDLSLGTVTL
+1670 
-1685 NYNIT
+1685 
-1690 SNTLSGEALNGG
+1690 
-1702 LDIIVSGDEM
+1702 
-1712 TISEPED
+1712 D

-1795 NDSATNEEKVYLDA
+1795 KDSATNNDSATNEEKVYLDA
-1809 DIYYDYDD
+1809 DIYYDYGD
-1817 SGNSDGENYGTAY
+1817 SGNADGENYGTAY

-2002 LVNSVRNLLASNTVA
+2002 LVNSVKNLLASNTVV

-2030 LIANGVSSDYAD
+2030 LIANGVSSGYAD
-2042 LLMGLTLEIDGR
+2042 LLKGLTLEIDGR
-2054 ASIADLA
+2054 ASIDDLA

-2080 FYNYDPKAAD
+2080 FYNYDTKAAD
-2090 DSGVVPSNYG
+2090 ESGVVPSNYG

-2107 KLLGNDSA
+2107 KLLGKDCA

-2236 VNGDTNPLNAPKKD
+2236 VKGDANPLNAPDKD

-2282 GDGANAGA
+2282 GDSANAGA

-2327 NGASNKSTTTVK
+2327 NGSAENSKSTTTVK

-2382 VTALINALTGN
+2382 VTALINALTGGD

-2409 TALAEASGE
+2409 TTLAEAAGE
-2418 STATAPDGNNTPAD
+2418 STATAPAGSVTPAD

-2475 VDELGD
+2475 VGELGD

-2569 AFDSIDIGSFL
+2569 AYESIDIGSFL

-2627 EADIDLSIDGFT
+2627 EADVDLTVDGFT

-2682 VALINNPNILALFT
+2682 VALINNPKILALFT

-2795 EYNWLKLVSELATD
+2795 EYNWLELVSELATD

-2859 GTITVKVDL
+2859 GTINLSIDL
-2868 SKAASIPSWVANISD
+2868 SGVDMGLGGLGNSIVSGIVSAMD
-2883 ITIDKLNIVLGLDES
+2883 NIVIDNVNIVAGLKD
-2898 GELYL
+2898 GELYVSL
-2903 SMKGNMSAI
+2903 K
-2912 TARILGIPTD
+2912 ARINTVSAVGITIISG
-2922 VATAHEIGV
+2922 HEIGV

-2972 PIRWL
+2972 PIRWIAGIEPIL
-2977 CNIDYSIIGYDIWN
+2977 FNTVDIWGLVV
-2991 DILLSA
+2991 DS
-2997 LGDLVSDISSGTSQP
+2997 LGDMVSGISSGTSQP

-3030 SSFGYEMPSMLANYL
+3030 SSFGYEMPSTLANYL
-3045 LGFETTAG
+3045 LGFATTAG

-3075 YYAISLNASALTGN
+3075 YYAISLNASALTGSV
-3089 ILDVLDIAIS
+3089 LDVLDIAIS
-3099 RSDKNGFGGIYAFA
+3099 RDDTNGFGGIYAFA

-3156 GEDKIDFAYSEALK
+3156 GEDKIDFDYSEALK

-3192 GTIMPQTVYKND
+3192 GTIMRQTVYKND

-3333 VLGDKWQTLGE
+3333 VLGGKWQMLGE
-3344 DGVMVDYAPTDGNV
+3344 GGVMVELPANSNV
-3358 TIPEEHEGGIYSI
+3358 TIPEWYEGGIYSI
-3371 DLYAQ
+3371 DLFAQ
-3376 FVRSEVTINGVVY
+3376 FVQSEVTINGVVY
-3389 EFVQNDTELGGH
+3389 EFVQDETELGGH
-3401 YEISGYTSSLAVYYG
+3401 YEVKTYTSSLAVYYG

-3425 EIDGYPVTTI
+3425 DIDDVYPVTKI
-3435 RSEAFKMDS
+3435 RESAFANATLK
-3444 VGDDKYPNSLQN
+3444 N
-3456 VVVPSNIT
+3456 VIIPENIT
-3464 TVGGRAFGDN
+3464 YIGGSAFFNNYGIE
-3474 KNLKTVVFLADS
+3474 KVIILADT
-3486 VHFNIDI
+3486 VCFAN
-3493 SDTDWQIKDSQKY
+3493 DSTQDVDNNSQRY
-3506 AFYGCTSLKSADG
+3506 PFYGCTLGSSGENEDKTNLYVYYKNATCLLENGGVSNVNELDGGVFVVKRYTRDYLRTANYEKIDNSDWAYIDITVGGDLVDGYASNDIKGKVIEYLNANGYGYDG
-3519 SYDDSITNLKIYAK
+3519 SIYNTTGCLFVNNLSSSTDAESIANYVEEKINEWTSSPDHGGAIGMYGAEVSFSSHSGFTVDSAVNAVRISVDITANESSEYYYPVTINYFVGEGDAAEQNNAAGTISYGEGLWAFNEQNWLSGENTVTISAANPQYVLGSVYV
-3533 NITTAG
+3533 NGELVEG
-3539 NGDSPFSWNNGVGVV
+3539 NGDGTYTITV
-3554 NRKDGNTY
+3554 NEATQINAYFTVNDDVHIISVYSDIDFKYGDDTYTNESGNTY
-3562 TRAQIYVESAWSYLT
+3562 EFVYDE
-3577 INYETDIDSNIVSG
+3577 NVSCTPA
-3591 LYSALEKYITETYSY
+3591 ALE
-3606 NQTIFN
+3606 
-3612 TTGGVLISFNGSFT
+3612 
-3626 DKNIMST
+3626 D
-3633 GAPEKEEFEKAIKDF
+3633 
-3648 VDSYFNGSTEQ
+3648 
-3659 DGVIGLYSTEVV
+3659 
-3671 LSGDLS
+3671 
-3677 GSVTLT
+3677 
-3683 VKIAESNEEWYQ
+3683 
-3695 VPDEYTVTLNG
+3695 
-3706 EPNSDIKPIFTYD
+3706 
-3719 RTMLFN
+3719 
-3725 DKTYALSGI
+3725 
-3734 TVTVTLN
+3734 
-3741 LQDAQNYTIVSV
+3741 
-3753 NGQSGSDFIFGNE
+3753 
-3766 IEIIAVECE
+3766 
-3775 VREASY
+3775 
-3781 IVVSSYG
+3781 
-3788 VDLSYSYN
+3788 
-3796 DEFVSAT
+3796 
-3803 QIGESNLYAIPDYA
+3803 
-3817 IKYGVLPE
+3817 
-3825 IKATDN
+3825 

-3836 FLGWATYADSS
+3836 FLGWAVDNGTTLEFTELSYTEGENITYYAIWGYSTQSLENVSQSSGSSLSELTNGAWYDGNFRDGNGAQTGALKTGVYTYYARWQYKLTFSVSYNSDTAIYVDGNRINGNTKSVDVEEGNYISISYIAGTHRHGIFSSQTSKHTLATIIIYDYKGANSSLDS
-3847 YEFNSANVDTKDYVL
+3847 FTLHAQCTKSTSSGDRRFKYV
-3862 ESNLNADIVPEYY
+3862 EATWSSNGWEHADIEYEP
-3875 AVWAD
+3875 VT
-3880 SSREL
+3880 EN
-3885 KVESYPTSGLALPA
+3885 GQI
-3899 VSVVGD
+3899 
-3905 DSEFYKWYSDETFV
+3905 V
-3919 NEIVAD
+3919 NRLT
-3925 ESGKFNISSSA
+3925 GGSSS
-3936 IVYARMKFTLT
+3936 I
-3947 VQTIRG
+3947 TIAG
-3953 KDNDSRV
+3953 DASFN
-3960 YFEGEY
+3960 
-3966 QTANIQGN
+3966 
-3974 EWYELSSSEGDYS
+3974 YE
-3987 KTFKFIVLEGVTVNI
+3987 V
-4002 TTSVQNGV
+4002 
-4010 LTTTLNLGYNNFEYH
+4010 
-4025 FTSSKKEWSWSSW
+4025 
-4038 SNVYNMQDYLNNI
+4038 
-4051 CWKAASTDDTYYD
+4051 
-4064 IGSESN
+4064 
-4070 NFNSGNNANI
+4070 
-4080 SAIIGGDVVT
+4080 
-4090 GNSFVKLSW
+4090 

>member
-28 VLGIWKLSTTLS
+28 VLGIWKLSTALS

-165 NWNDDVVYYDKEGYL
+165 NWNDDVVYYDKDTYL

-286 YSYEQEN
+286 YSYEQET

-313 ETGGGDEPELDA
+313 ETGGDEPELDA

-337 NGTGDQFDATV
+337 NGTGDQFEATV

-438 DAEVLAETSSDS
+438 DTEVLAETSSDS

-550 YELLNSETISAQL
+550 YELLNSETVSAQL

-603 VGAQARIYRVGDNS
+603 VGAQARIYRAGDNS

-668 IARFGSEGGS
+668 IVRFGSEGGS

-797 SVLDLLNS
+797 SVLALLNS

-816 DSLAAVLNANGI
+816 ESLAAVLNANGI

-835 NGATLN
+835 SGATLN
-841 VTGYASIKNTA
+841 VEGYASIKNTA

-861 TKNTIFAASVY
+861 TEKTIFTASVY
-872 YAYTEGT
+872 YAYTDDGT
-879 YGIAYL
+879 YGVAYL

-905 EIATMIEGLLG
+905 ELATTIQGLLG
-916 SGVATLSET
+916 SDVAELDET

-937 SQVLNINFGAMVKE
+937 SQVLKIDFGAMVKE

-966 EILGEFAGVDLSL
+966 EILGKFAGVDLGL

-1008 DEMTISEPEDKDTY
+1008 DEMTISEPTDKDTY
-1022 LDANKLLNSVL
+1022 LDANKLLESVL
-1033 DLLNSNTVKVGL
+1033 ALLNSKTVKVVL

-1058 NGITGYESVL
+1058 NGITGYDSVL

-1080 IKDTVAKADITLK
+1080 IKNTVAKADITLK
-1093 NTEKTIFAAS
+1093 NTEKTIFTAS

-1118 LNITNI
+1118 LNITDI
-1124 LGKSFSDLKV
+1124 LGKKFTDLKV
-1134 YCDISEIVTTIE
+1134 YCNISELAATIQ

-1172 QVLNINFGA
+1172 RVLNIDFGA

-1206 AGVDLSLGTVTLNY
+1206 AGVDLGLGTVTLNY
-1220 NITSN
+1220 SITSN

-1250 EDKDTYLDANKLLNS
+1250 TDKDAYLDANKLLNS
-1265 VLDLLNSNTVK
+1265 VLALLNSNTVK

-1324 TLKNTEKTIFAASVY
+1324 TLKNTKNTIFAASVY
-1339 YAYAE
+1339 YAYTE
-1344 GTYGV
+1344 GTYGI

-1360 AFTDLKV
+1360 EFSDLKV
-1367 YCNISEIAAT
+1367 YCNISELAAT
-1377 IQNLLGSG
+1377 IEGLLGSG
-1385 VATLSETADGETNE
+1385 VATLSDTTGGETNE

-1422 ASGLTATADLDE
+1422 ASGLT
-1434 ILGEFAGVD
+1434 V
-1443 LGLGTVTLNY
+1443 
-1453 NITSNTLSGEA
+1453 
-1464 LNGGLDIAVSG
+1464 
-1475 DEMTI
+1475 
-1480 SEPADKADYLDANK
+1480 
-1494 LLNSV
+1494 
-1499 LYLLNSNT
+1499 
-1507 VKVGLDLEG
+1507 
-1516 DSLAAVLNANGI
+1516 
-1528 TGYESVLSGATLNVT
+1528 
-1543 GYASIKDTV
+1543 
-1552 AKADITLKNTEKTIF
+1552 
-1567 AASVY
+1567 
-1572 YAYTDDGTYGVA
+1572 
-1584 YLNITNILGKS
+1584 
-1595 FSDLKV
+1595 
-1601 YCDISEIVTTIEGL
+1601 
-1615 LGSGAATLSETT
+1615 
-1627 EPETNEIA
+1627 
-1635 DIISQVLNI
+1635 
-1644 NFGAMVKELAANASG
+1644 
-1659 LTATADLDEIL
+1659 TADLDEIL

-1685 NYNIT
+1685 KYNIT

-1712 TISEPED
+1712 TISEPTD
-1719 KDTYLDANKLL
+1719 KDAYLDANKLL

-1809 DIYYDYDD
+1809 DIYYDYGD

-1846 ASDENTVSKVKVYA
+1846 ANDENTVSKVRIYA

-1874 QITQIIEGALTP
+1874 QITQIIDAALTP

-1895 YSEDGENAVAGII
+1895 YSEDGENAVADII

-1917 EFVSEMRTSAD
+1917 KFVSEIRTSAD

-1981 VGGKDKELVPPDE
+1981 VGGKDEDLVPPDE

-2042 LLMGLTLEIDGR
+2042 LLKGLTLEIDGR

-2061 AEVSVKLYGGDT
+2061 AEVSVKLYGDT

-2090 DSGVVPSNYG
+2090 ESGVVPSNYG

-2129 NTLLSEAAQAD
+2129 NTLLSEAAQAGV
-2140 AATLSESS
+2140 ATLSDSD
-2148 GNALDLGDIQSII
+2148 GNALGLGDIQSII
-2161 EGVLTFDLTSL
+2161 EGVLTFDLPSL

-2236 VNGDTNPLNAPKKD
+2236 VKGDANPLNAPDED
-2250 GYLNINT
+2250 GYLNVNT

-2327 NGASNKSTTTVK
+2327 NGSAENSKSTTTVK

-2363 ITQNDIAQM
+2363 ITQNDIGRM
-2372 GNDVNNLIAN
+2372 GDDVNNLIAN
-2382 VTALINALTGN
+2382 VTALINALTGGD
-2393 SDGNGGN
+2393 SDGN

-2409 TALAEASGE
+2409 TTLAEAAGE
-2418 STATAPDGNNTPAD
+2418 SAATAPAGSVTPAE

-2481 SLKLILAGAAD
+2481 SLKLLLAGAAD

-2536 QFNATTESG
+2536 QFNATTDSG
-2545 AVYTF
+2545 AAYTF

-2569 AFDSIDIGSFL
+2569 AYESIDIGSFL

-2590 LAGDASGIEAL
+2590 LAGDASRIEAL
-2601 SGVSV
+2601 KGVNV

-2618 GELDKGKLL
+2618 GGLDKGKLL
-2627 EADIDLSIDGFT
+2627 EADIDLNINGFT

-2682 VALINNPNILALFT
+2682 VALINNPDILALFT

-2701 GAADIIGDGE
+2701 GAADILGDGE
-2711 GAENVSLISD
+2711 GAENVSLLSD

-2764 FGISQ
+2764 FGVSQ

-2809 YNGSADSANLSSYI
+2809 YNGNAGNANLSSYI

-2838 ITSNADS
+2838 ITSNVGSD
-2845 GDNGNISTL
+2845 GNISTL
-2854 FSLTG
+2854 VTLTNG
-2859 GTITVKVDL
+2859 SIT
-2868 SKAASIPSWVANISD
+2868 
-2883 ITIDKLNIVLGLDES
+2883 LGLHVDIGIQINIDVKITEIKTTIGLDDS
-2898 GELYL
+2898 GEIYFSFEGLLNGLSGLVSITESRIGFTYYNGYL
-2903 SMKGNMSAI
+2903 
-2912 TARILGIPTD
+2912 TLARDLD
-2922 VATAHEIGV
+2922 S
-2931 TYSNGKITL
+2931 SNPIYWVMTL
-2940 SRYSGDSREYWIM
+2940 DY
-2953 TPEFFIDNMFAKN
+2953 FIDHLFAQDS
-2966 ENGNDS
+2966 GNSDS

-2977 CNIDYSIIGYDIWN
+2977 TRLEIAWGIYSWNSLANELSSSID
-2991 DILLSA
+2991 L
-2997 LGDLVSDISSGTSQP
+2997 SSGLSNP
-3012 DEVYLYNLYH
+3012 DSLYLYNSS
-3022 TNPVAATF
+3022 VGSGSSATSLF
-3030 SSFGYEMPSMLANYL
+3030 DYITGILVDI
-3045 LGFETTAG
+3045 G
-3053 GGVTV
+3053 
-3058 GNTEGVLEN
+3058 GNTVTSYNSTAVNTSNLGVN
-3067 VEKPELAD
+3067 SD
-3075 YYAISLNASALTGN
+3075 YYAVSLDLSSLIG
-3089 ILDVLDIAIS
+3089 DVLDDLDIALTRNETTGLGGVNVYAAAVDNLITVS
-3099 RSDKNGFGGIYAFA
+3099 ANLGYGGYAEPVANFYEKAEQAAGDGGIDYA
-3113 SIQSR
+3113 
-3118 LLTVN
+3118 
-3123 FDIGYN
+3123 Y
-3129 GYDGD
+3129 YDG
-3134 VFDSANDKYV
+3134 
-3144 PDYYAEA
+3144 
-3151 VAKAG
+3151 
-3156 GEDKIDFAYSEALK
+3156 
-3170 ENDVYYADR
+3170 ENDNSADYADWI
-3179 VFGGVQISADGTV
+3179 FGGVKVESGNITYDYSEKLLDGYV
-3192 GTIMPQTVYKND
+3192 TVYVKDIEGNV
-3204 ALTITVYESEDDYNN
+3204 TEY
-3219 KVNAQTMQVKY
+3219 KVKY
-3230 KSTIYLH
+3230 GSTIYLYSMEH
-3237 SASGV
+3237 LVTTEGEDGKQYAVIYVNEADYDENASSGSLPTS
-3242 MVDEEGNTYIFVQ
+3242 MVANSDTILTNDTTGEKYINIKAV
-3255 VTEDGSIVTESDG
+3255 VTENQT
-3268 TYPETAAE
+3268 
-3276 ITSNA
+3276 
-3281 TFYKMKIDDEKYRAM
+3281 
-3296 NVTVHNTAN
+3296 
-3305 GSDDSVTLTVYSGTS
+3305 VTLTLYNVTADGEAELLGEYKVFAGAEVPTDVY
-3320 LTEIAQRAFGGYT
+3320 GGYAL
-3333 VLGDKWQTLGE
+3333 LGDTWYE
-3344 DGVMVDYAPTDGNV
+3344 DEELA
-3358 TIPEEHEGGIYSI
+3358 IPYVQGEGGVTQNLT
-3371 DLYAQ
+3371 LYGR
-3376 FVRSEVTINGVVY
+3376 FVRNSVTVNGVVY
-3389 EFVQNDTELGGH
+3389 QFVNASDGVAAH
-3401 YEISGYTSSLAVYYG
+3401 YEITGTTTEIATYYDEG
-3416 AGSVLVLEN
+3416 TTLYLEN
-3425 EIDGYPVTTI
+3425 EIDGYPVTAI
-3435 RSEAFKMDS
+3435 RANAFDNSTGSGRNGSAGNVEA
-3444 VGDDKYPNSLQN
+3444 NSLKN
-3456 VVVPSNIT
+3456 VIVPSNIT
-3464 TVGGRAFGDN
+3464 YVGGGAFLDNKGMQSIMFLADTVTFANNSLSDSRYPFYGCSREGAESTTRLQIYYNSFDGGEYNSVFCFQNDNVIGDYGRGGGVYGNGAWAYVMYNITLNGNTYNDAFGDFELNSGIITSLPVNNTEEQIADYVTGIIDAFTYKTTAEHYIGLYKVYVDRAVELTGGMLTINIEITESGEKWLPVTVTHVGVDADGKGTGNHSFAAEDEVRTYTVGGVSYTY
-3474 KNLKTVVFLADS
+3474 LK
-3486 VHFNIDI
+3486 
-3493 SDTDWQIKDSQKY
+3493 
-3506 AFYGCTSLKSADG
+3506 
-3519 SYDDSITNLKIYAK
+3519 
-3533 NITTAG
+3533 
-3539 NGDSPFSWNNGVGVV
+3539 VGA
-3554 NRKDGNTY
+3554 TY
-3562 TRAQIYVESAWSYLT
+3562 
-3577 INYETDIDSNIVSG
+3577 
-3591 LYSALEKYITETYSY
+3591 
-3606 NQTIFN
+3606 
-3612 TTGGVLISFNGSFT
+3612 
-3626 DKNIMST
+3626 
-3633 GAPEKEEFEKAIKDF
+3633 
-3648 VDSYFNGSTEQ
+3648 
-3659 DGVIGLYSTEVV
+3659 
-3671 LSGDLS
+3671 
-3677 GSVTLT
+3677 TLT
-3683 VKIAESNEEWYQ
+3683 VSSASSTFIGFKTSLGIGEDAALKFEMPDGTAEIKVEWEKNPEREVSVYSE
-3695 VPDEYTVTLNG
+3695 VA
-3706 EPNSDIKPIFTYD
+3706 FTY
-3719 RTMLFN
+3719 N
-3725 DKTYALSGI
+3725 DNAVSPSGTTY
-3734 TVTVTLN
+3734 
-3741 LQDAQNYTIVSV
+3741 Y
-3753 NGQSGSDFIFGNE
+3753 
-3766 IEIIAVECE
+3766 
-3775 VREASY
+3775 
-3781 IVVSSYG
+3781 
-3788 VDLSYSYN
+3788 
-3796 DEFVSAT
+3796 
-3803 QIGESNLYAIPDYA
+3803 IGESLIGDSG
-3817 IKYGVLPE
+3817 KLDGVV
-3825 IKATDN
+3825 KATDDYAK
-3831 NSGYY
+3831 YY
-3836 FLGWATYADSS
+3836 FLGWAVKDGEILKFTTSPEAVYDSEAVSYYAIWAYSSKEITGYTASNDSS
-3847 YEFNSANVDTKDYVL
+3847 VLSTTPTANGVT
-3862 ESNLNADIVPEYY
+3862 
-3875 AVWAD
+3875 
-3880 SSREL
+3880 
-3885 KVESYPTSGLALPA
+3885 
-3899 VSVVGD
+3899 
-3905 DSEFYKWYSDETFV
+3905 FYKWYKNSVDKSFGDEITNIDLDNTVVVARWSYKFTISMTFTGSSGSDINTSGDIKSTDGTSNV
-3919 NEIVAD
+3919 NSYSGYFEIPEQSRVD
-3925 ESGKFNISSSA
+3925 VTYSMEWDTSWSITQGTTYYYYTKVNVSIKDGSTEIGSGT
-3936 IVYARMKFTLT
+3936 VYAEKHRSSIF
-3947 VQTIRG
+3947 
-3953 KDNDSRV
+3953 DSYGSR
-3960 YFEGEY
+3960 
-3966 QTANIQGN
+3966 
-3974 EWYELSSSEGDYS
+3974 ELSVVRYDGENWNNTLSSE
-3987 KTFKFIVLEGVTVNI
+3987 NI
-4002 TTSVQNGV
+4002 TSDLCDKYATS
-4010 LTTTLNLGYNNFEYH
+4010 
-4025 FTSSKKEWSWSSW
+4025 
-4038 SNVYNMQDYLNNI
+4038 I
-4051 CWKAASTDDTYYD
+4051 ASVIGD
-4064 IGSESN
+4064 IG
-4070 NFNSGNNANI
+4070 I
-4080 SAIIGGDVVT
+4080 KYSA
-4090 GNSFVKLSW
+4090 

>member
-28 VLGIWKLSTTLS
+28 VLGIWKLSTALS

-165 NWNDDVVYYDKEGYL
+165 NWNDDVVYYDKDTYL

-240 TLPEFESITLT
+240 TLPQFESITLT
-251 FTFDDNYRVLRID
+251 FTFDDNYRVLKID

-286 YSYEQEN
+286 YSYEQET

-313 ETGGGDEPELDA
+313 ETGGDEPELDA

-337 NGTGDQFDATV
+337 NGTGDQFEATV

-417 NDFSQLISKFENW
+417 NDFSQLISRFESW

-550 YELLNSETISAQL
+550 YKLLNSETISAQL

-603 VGAQARIYRVGDNS
+603 VGAQARIYRAGDNS

-659 ELVSAIEKI
+659 ELISAIEKI

-797 SVLDLLNS
+797 SVLALLNS

-852 AKADITLKN
+852 AKADITLKI
-861 TKNTIFAASVY
+861 TGNTIFAASVY
-872 YAYTEGT
+872 YAYTDDGT
-879 YGIAYL
+879 YGVAYL

-905 EIATMIEGLLG
+905 ELAATIQGLLG
-916 SGVATLSET
+916 SGVAELDET

-937 SQVLNINFGAMVKE
+937 SQVLKIDFGAMVNG
-951 LAANASGLTATADLD
+951 LAANASGLTVTADLD
-966 EILGEFAGVDLSL
+966 EILGKFAGVDLGL

-1008 DEMTISEPEDKDTY
+1008 DEMTISEPEDKADY

-1033 DLLNSNTVKVGL
+1033 ALLNSNTVKVVL

-1058 NGITGYESVL
+1058 NGITGYDSVL
-1068 SGATLNVTGYAS
+1068 SGATLNVEGYAS
-1080 IKDTVAKADITLK
+1080 IKNTAAKADITLK
-1093 NTEKTIFAAS
+1093 NTEKTIFTAS

-1124 LGKSFSDLKV
+1124 LGKSFTDLKV
-1134 YCDISEIVTTIE
+1134 YCNISELAATIQ

-1172 QVLNINFGA
+1172 QVLKIDFGA
-1181 MVKELAANASGLTAT
+1181 MVNGLAANASGLTVT
-1196 ADLDEILGEF
+1196 ADLDEILGKF
-1206 AGVDLSLGTVTLNY
+1206 AGVDLGLGTVTLNY

-1250 EDKDTYLDANKLLNS
+1250 EDKADYLDANKLLNS
-1265 VLDLLNSNTVK
+1265 VLALLNSNTVK
-1276 VGLDLEGESLA
+1276 VVLDLEGESLA

-1324 TLKNTEKTIFAASVY
+1324 TLKNTEKTIF
-1339 YAYAE
+1339 
-1344 GTYGV
+1344 T
-1349 AYLNITNILGK
+1349 
-1360 AFTDLKV
+1360 
-1367 YCNISEIAAT
+1367 
-1377 IQNLLGSG
+1377 
-1385 VATLSETADGETNE
+1385 
-1399 IADIISQVLNINFGA
+1399 
-1414 MVKELAAN
+1414 
-1422 ASGLTATADLDE
+1422 
-1434 ILGEFAGVD
+1434 
-1443 LGLGTVTLNY
+1443 
-1453 NITSNTLSGEA
+1453 
-1464 LNGGLDIAVSG
+1464 
-1475 DEMTI
+1475 
-1480 SEPADKADYLDANK
+1480 
-1494 LLNSV
+1494 
-1499 LYLLNSNT
+1499 
-1507 VKVGLDLEG
+1507 
-1516 DSLAAVLNANGI
+1516 
-1528 TGYESVLSGATLNVT
+1528 
-1543 GYASIKDTV
+1543 
-1552 AKADITLKNTEKTIF
+1552 
-1567 AASVY
+1567 ASVY

-1595 FSDLKV
+1595 FTDLKV
-1601 YCDISEIVTTIEGL
+1601 YCNISELAATIQGL
-1615 LGSGAATLSETT
+1615 LGSGVAELDETT

-1644 NFGAMVKELAANASG
+1644 DFGAMVNELVANASG

-1670 GEFAGVDLSLGTVTL
+1670 GEFAGVDLSLGTITL
-1685 NYNIT
+1685 NYSIT

-1702 LDIIVSGDEM
+1702 LDIIVSGD
-1712 TISEPED
+1712 TTPVSEPTD
-1719 KDTYLDANKLL
+1719 KDDYLDANKLL

-1809 DIYYDYDD
+1809 DIYYDYGD

-1846 ASDENTVSKVKVYA
+1846 ANDENTVSKVKIYA

-1874 QITQIIEGALTP
+1874 QITQIIDAALTP

-1895 YSEDGENAVAGII
+1895 YSEDGENAVADII

-1917 EFVSEMRTSAD
+1917 KFVSEIRTSAD

-1981 VGGKDKELVPPDE
+1981 VGGKDEDLVPPDE

-2042 LLMGLTLEIDGR
+2042 LLKGLTLEIDGR

-2090 DSGVVPSNYG
+2090 ESGVAPSNYG

-2129 NTLLSEAAQAD
+2129 NTLLSEAAQAGV
-2140 AATLSESS
+2140 ATLSEPG
-2148 GNALDLGDIQSII
+2148 GNALGFGDIQSII
-2161 EGVLTFDLTSL
+2161 EGVLTFDLPSL

-2236 VNGDTNPLNAPKKD
+2236 VKGDANPLNAPD
-2250 GYLNINT
+2250 EDDYLNINT

-2393 SDGNGGN
+2393 SDGN

-2409 TALAEASGE
+2409 TTLAEAAGE
-2418 STATAPDGNNTPAD
+2418 STATAPAGSVTPAE

-2450 DTVGGSLGNVL
+2450 ETVGGSLGNVL

-2481 SLKLILAGAAD
+2481 SLKLLLAGAAD

-2536 QFNATTESG
+2536 QFNATTDSG

-2569 AFDSIDIGSFL
+2569 AYESIDIGSFL

-2795 EYNWLKLVSELATD
+2795 EYNWLELVSELATD

-2845 GDNGNISTL
+2845 DGNISTL
-2854 FSLTG
+2854 FTLTNG
-2859 GTITVKVDL
+2859 SIT
-2868 SKAASIPSWVANISD
+2868 
-2883 ITIDKLNIVLGLDES
+2883 LGLHVDIGIQINIDVKITEIKTTIGLDDS
-2898 GELYL
+2898 GEIYFSFEGLLNGLSGLVSITESRIGFTYYNGYL
-2903 SMKGNMSAI
+2903 
-2912 TARILGIPTD
+2912 TLARDLDSSSPIYW
-2922 VATAHEIGV
+2922 VM
-2931 TYSNGKITL
+2931 TL
-2940 SRYSGDSREYWIM
+2940 DY
-2953 TPEFFIDNMFAKN
+2953 FIDHLFAQDS
-2966 ENGNDS
+2966 GNSDS

-2977 CNIDYSIIGYDIWN
+2977 TRLEIAWGIYSWNSLANELSSSID
-2991 DILLSA
+2991 L
-2997 LGDLVSDISSGTSQP
+2997 SSGLSNP
-3012 DEVYLYNLYH
+3012 DNLYLYNSSGRSGSS
-3022 TNPVAATF
+3022 ATSLF
-3030 SSFGYEMPSMLANYL
+3030 DYITGILVNI
-3045 LGFETTAG
+3045 G
-3053 GGVTV
+3053 
-3058 GNTEGVLEN
+3058 GNTVTSYNSTAVSTSNL
-3067 VEKPELAD
+3067 VVSSD
-3075 YYAISLNASALTGN
+3075 YYAFSLDLSSLIG
-3089 ILDVLDIAIS
+3089 DVLDDLDIALTRNETTGLGGVNVYAAAVDNLITVS
-3099 RSDKNGFGGIYAFA
+3099 ANLGYGGYAEPVANFYEKAEQAAGDGGIDYA
-3113 SIQSR
+3113 
-3118 LLTVN
+3118 
-3123 FDIGYN
+3123 Y
-3129 GYDGD
+3129 YDG
-3134 VFDSANDKYV
+3134 
-3144 PDYYAEA
+3144 
-3151 VAKAG
+3151 
-3156 GEDKIDFAYSEALK
+3156 
-3170 ENDVYYADR
+3170 ENDNSADYADWI
-3179 VFGGVQISADGTV
+3179 FGGVKVESGNITYDYSEKLLDGYV
-3192 GTIMPQTVYKND
+3192 TVYVKDIEGNV
-3204 ALTITVYESEDDYNN
+3204 TEY
-3219 KVNAQTMQVKY
+3219 KVKY
-3230 KSTIYLH
+3230 GSTIYLYSMEH
-3237 SASGV
+3237 LVTTEGEDGKQYAVIYVNEADYDENASSGSLPTS
-3242 MVDEEGNTYIFVQ
+3242 MVANSDTILTNDTTGEKYINIKAV
-3255 VTEDGSIVTESDG
+3255 VTENQT
-3268 TYPETAAE
+3268 
-3276 ITSNA
+3276 
-3281 TFYKMKIDDEKYRAM
+3281 
-3296 NVTVHNTAN
+3296 
-3305 GSDDSVTLTVYSGTS
+3305 VTLTLYNVTADGEAELLGEYKVFAGAEIPADVY
-3320 LTEIAQRAFGGYT
+3320 GGYAL
-3333 VLGDKWQTLGE
+3333 LGDTWYE
-3344 DGVMVDYAPTDGNV
+3344 DKELA
-3358 TIPEEHEGGIYSI
+3358 IPYVQGEGGVTQNLT
-3371 DLYAQ
+3371 LYGR
-3376 FVRSEVTINGVVY
+3376 FVRNSVTVNGVVY
-3389 EFVQNDTELGGH
+3389 QFVNASDGVAAH
-3401 YEISGYTSSLAVYYG
+3401 YEITGTTTEIATYYDEG
-3416 AGSVLVLEN
+3416 TTLYLEN
-3425 EIDGYPVTTI
+3425 EIDGYPVTAI
-3435 RSEAFKMDS
+3435 RANAFDNSTGSGRNGSAGNVEA
-3444 VGDDKYPNSLQN
+3444 NSLKN
-3456 VVVPSNIT
+3456 VIVPSNIT
-3464 TVGGRAFGDN
+3464 YVGGGAFLDNKGMQSIMFLADTVTFANNSLSDSLYPFYGCSREGAESTTRLQIYYNSFDGGEYNSVFCFQNDNVIGDYGRGGGVYGNGAWAYVMYNITLNGNTYNDAFGDFELNSGIITSLPVNNTEEQIADYVTGIIDAFTYSTTAEHYIGLYKVYVDRAVELTGGMLTINIEITESGEKWLPVTVTHVGVDADGKGTGNHSFAAEDEVRTYTVGGVSYTY
-3474 KNLKTVVFLADS
+3474 LK
-3486 VHFNIDI
+3486 
-3493 SDTDWQIKDSQKY
+3493 
-3506 AFYGCTSLKSADG
+3506 
-3519 SYDDSITNLKIYAK
+3519 
-3533 NITTAG
+3533 
-3539 NGDSPFSWNNGVGVV
+3539 VGA
-3554 NRKDGNTY
+3554 TY
-3562 TRAQIYVESAWSYLT
+3562 
-3577 INYETDIDSNIVSG
+3577 
-3591 LYSALEKYITETYSY
+3591 
-3606 NQTIFN
+3606 
-3612 TTGGVLISFNGSFT
+3612 
-3626 DKNIMST
+3626 
-3633 GAPEKEEFEKAIKDF
+3633 
-3648 VDSYFNGSTEQ
+3648 
-3659 DGVIGLYSTEVV
+3659 
-3671 LSGDLS
+3671 
-3677 GSVTLT
+3677 TLT
-3683 VKIAESNEEWYQ
+3683 VSSASSTFIGFKTSLGIGEGAALEFEMPDGTAEIKVEWEKNPEREVSVYSE
-3695 VPDEYTVTLNG
+3695 VA
-3706 EPNSDIKPIFTYD
+3706 FTY
-3719 RTMLFN
+3719 N
-3725 DKTYALSGI
+3725 DNAVSPSGTTY
-3734 TVTVTLN
+3734 
-3741 LQDAQNYTIVSV
+3741 Y
-3753 NGQSGSDFIFGNE
+3753 
-3766 IEIIAVECE
+3766 
-3775 VREASY
+3775 
-3781 IVVSSYG
+3781 
-3788 VDLSYSYN
+3788 
-3796 DEFVSAT
+3796 
-3803 QIGESNLYAIPDYA
+3803 IGESLIGDSG
-3817 IKYGVLPE
+3817 KLDGVV
-3825 IKATDN
+3825 KATDDYAK
-3831 NSGYY
+3831 YY
-3836 FLGWATYADSS
+3836 FLGWAVKDGEILKFTTSPEAVYDSEAVSYYAIWAYSSKEITGYTASDGSSVLSKPTANNLDFYDWYENNDDKSFNKTISSIDTQNTIIIARWAYKLTYELDASENSSTEYYLNDKRVANTEDYTYDS
-3847 YEFNSANVDTKDYVL
+3847 FNLPEGAFVLVEYSNTTHDYWFKTYNSTVVTISIWDSESVYNNNGKPI
-3862 ESNLNADIVPEYY
+3862 ESNKLWGYKNNGDRKITPTYDDK
-3875 AVWAD
+3875 WNWKG
-3880 SSREL
+3880 SR
-3885 KVESYPTSGLALPA
+3885 
-3899 VSVVGD
+3899 
-3905 DSEFYKWYSDETFV
+3905 
-3919 NEIVAD
+3919 
-3925 ESGKFNISSSA
+3925 
-3936 IVYARMKFTLT
+3936 
-3947 VQTIRG
+3947 
-3953 KDNDSRV
+3953 
-3960 YFEGEY
+3960 
-3966 QTANIQGN
+3966 GN
-3974 EWYELSSSEGDYS
+3974 G
-3987 KTFKFIVLEGVTVNI
+3987 
-4002 TTSVQNGV
+4002 
-4010 LTTTLNLGYNNFEYH
+4010 
-4025 FTSSKKEWSWSSW
+4025 
-4038 SNVYNMQDYLNNI
+4038 
-4051 CWKAASTDDTYYD
+4051 TDDPDACENYCIYV
-4064 IGSESN
+4064 SSN
-4070 NFNSGNNANI
+4070 LTIKATF
-4080 SAIIGGDVVT
+4080 
-4090 GNSFVKLSW
+4090 

>member
-1 MVKLRKSHNKLKII
+1 M
-15 LCSVLGAIVAVGG
+15 
-28 VLGIWKLSTTLS
+28 TT
-40 GDKVIDAPDNTVSVR
+40 
-55 KELPSGA
+55 
-62 TYTQLHSDGLDTLG
+62 
-76 YLAYV
+76 
-81 LDRQEYYH
+81 
-89 SVANT
+89 
-94 VSTALIATQYTNSF
+94 
-108 KDYKDGIMLSSDFTY
+108 
-123 GFTGAGTQSCFVP
+123 
-136 DGNANGEGAGVYMRT
+136 
-151 SSGSVNGSTTGTGA
+151 
-165 NWNDDVVYYDKEGYL
+165 
-180 YKYGQYSTEMT
+180 
-191 VYILNEETV
+191 
-200 LSWDD
+200 
-205 VVENGDGTYSQTFY
+205 
-219 LDAEKA
+219 
-225 AYYYQYAMQTRGGLD
+225 
-240 TLPEFESITLT
+240 
-251 FTFDDNYRVLRID
+251 
-264 ATEVSEI
+264 
-271 TYIFSMSSTSQTTTT
+271 
-286 YSYEQEN
+286 
-293 FDEAHYDYFDS
+293 
-304 YYSQYVGQL
+304 
-313 ETGGGDEPELDA
+313 
-325 LTLLGTAFADVV
+325 
-337 NGTGDQFDATV
+337 
-348 TLGDSV
+348 
-354 YYGRIYL
+354 
-361 NVPMSAFSSSD
+361 
-372 VIGALDVR
+372 
-380 LALSADSLFDSQDL
+380 
-394 YIQLKDGEVS
+394 
-404 GYYSSDFALKVNI
+404 
-417 NDFSQLISKFENW
+417 
-430 VSSLGGSS
+430 
-438 DAEVLAETSSDS
+438 
-450 GFSLEDILNGLVLT
+450 
-464 EREGGATIAL
+464 
-474 NLDDLFGIGLSAEL
+474 
-488 NFTSSEGEN
+488 
-497 GTTYAFANASV
+497 
-508 GNISYNGSP
+508 
-517 ISLSLALTPSSAE
+517 
-530 TISHEESD
+530 
-538 SPFDLTVAANSL
+538 
-550 YELLNSETISAQL
+550 
-563 TLEGDKL
+563 
-570 ADVLANYNLADLGG
+570 
-584 SIDDL
+584 
-589 RLEITGSVDINGVT
+589 
-603 VGAQARIYRVGDNS
+603 
-617 DVLNADVYYEIDP
+617 
-630 SAGDYGT
+630 
-637 AYLNIKNI
+637 
-645 LGAECDVKAYSNVS
+645 
-659 ELVSAIEKI
+659 
-668 IARFGSEGGS
+668 
-678 AEVSALAEDSATDIA
+678 
-693 ALIND
+693 
-698 ILSLDFGSIIK
+698 
-709 EVQGNGTVIGA
+709 
-720 TLNVDSVLAVLLGDV
+720 
-735 SVGDITL
+735 
-742 EYHLGDFEAEN
+742 
-753 YNQNGGWLYGSL
+753 
-765 PSLGIEAYAY
+765 
-775 GSTASLTQPEK
+775 
-786 DEYLDINDLIN
+786 
-797 SVLDLLNS
+797 
-805 NTVKVGLDLEG
+805 
-816 DSLAAVLNANGI
+816 
-828 TGYDSVL
+828 
-835 NGATLN
+835 
-841 VTGYASIKNTA
+841 
-852 AKADITLKN
+852 
-861 TKNTIFAASVY
+861 
-872 YAYTEGT
+872 
-879 YGIAYL
+879 
-885 NITNILGKS
+885 
-894 FTDLKVYCNIS
+894 
-905 EIATMIEGLLG
+905 IEGLLG

-937 SQVLNINFGAMVKE
+937 SRVLNIDFGAMV
-951 LAANASGLTATADLD
+951 N
-966 EILGEFAGVDLSL
+966 
-979 GTVTLNYNITSNTLS
+979 
-994 GEALNGGLDIIVSG
+994 
-1008 DEMTISEPEDKDTY
+1008 
-1022 LDANKLLNSVL
+1022 
-1033 DLLNSNTVKVGL
+1033 
-1045 DLEGES
+1045 
-1051 LAAVLNA
+1051 
-1058 NGITGYESVL
+1058 
-1068 SGATLNVTGYAS
+1068 
-1080 IKDTVAKADITLK
+1080 
-1093 NTEKTIFAAS
+1093 
-1103 VYYAYTDDGTYGVAY
+1103 
-1118 LNITNI
+1118 
-1124 LGKSFSDLKV
+1124 
-1134 YCDISEIVTTIE
+1134 
-1146 GLLGS
+1146 
-1151 GVAELDETTE
+1151 
-1161 PETNEIADIIS
+1161 
-1172 QVLNINFGA
+1172 
-1181 MVKELAANASGLTAT
+1181 ELAANASGLTAT

-1324 TLKNTEKTIFAASVY
+1324 TLKNTEKTIFTASVY
-1339 YAYAE
+1339 YAYTDD
-1344 GTYGV
+1344 GTYGI
-1349 AYLNITNILGK
+1349 AYLNITDILGK
-1360 AFTDLKV
+1360 SFTDLKV
-1367 YCNISEIAAT
+1367 YCNISELAAT
-1377 IQNLLGSG
+1377 IEGLLGSG
-1385 VATLSETADGETNE
+1385 VAELDETTEPETNE

-1422 ASGLTATADLDE
+1422 ASGLNVTADLDE

-1480 SEPADKADYLDANK
+1480 SEP
-1494 LLNSV
+1494 
-1499 LYLLNSNT
+1499 T
-1507 VKVGLDLEG
+1507 
-1516 DSLAAVLNANGI
+1516 
-1528 TGYESVLSGATLNVT
+1528 
-1543 GYASIKDTV
+1543 
-1552 AKADITLKNTEKTIF
+1552 
-1567 AASVY
+1567 
-1572 YAYTDDGTYGVA
+1572 
-1584 YLNITNILGKS
+1584 
-1595 FSDLKV
+1595 
-1601 YCDISEIVTTIEGL
+1601 
-1615 LGSGAATLSETT
+1615 
-1627 EPETNEIA
+1627 
-1635 DIISQVLNI
+1635 
-1644 NFGAMVKELAANASG
+1644 
-1659 LTATADLDEIL
+1659 
-1670 GEFAGVDLSLGTVTL
+1670 
-1685 NYNIT
+1685 
-1690 SNTLSGEALNGG
+1690 
-1702 LDIIVSGDEM
+1702 
-1712 TISEPED
+1712 D

-1795 NDSATNEEKVYLDA
+1795 KDSATNNDSATNEEKVYLDA
-1809 DIYYDYDD
+1809 DIYYDYGD
-1817 SGNSDGENYGTAY
+1817 SGNADGENYGTAY

-2002 LVNSVRNLLASNTVA
+2002 LVNSVKNLLASNTVV

-2030 LIANGVSSDYAD
+2030 LIANGVSSGYAD
-2042 LLMGLTLEIDGR
+2042 LLKGLTLEIDGR
-2054 ASIADLA
+2054 ASIDDLA

-2080 FYNYDPKAAD
+2080 FYNYDTKAAD
-2090 DSGVVPSNYG
+2090 ESGVVPSNYG

-2107 KLLGNDSA
+2107 KLLGKDCA

-2236 VNGDTNPLNAPKKD
+2236 VKGDANPLNAPDKD

-2282 GDGANAGA
+2282 GDSANAGA

-2327 NGASNKSTTTVK
+2327 NGSAENSKSTTTVK

-2382 VTALINALTGN
+2382 VTALINALTGGD

-2409 TALAEASGE
+2409 TTLAEAAGE
-2418 STATAPDGNNTPAD
+2418 STATAPAGSVTPAD

-2475 VDELGD
+2475 VGELGD

-2569 AFDSIDIGSFL
+2569 AYESIDIGSFL

-2627 EADIDLSIDGFT
+2627 EADVDLTVDGFT

-2682 VALINNPNILALFT
+2682 VALINNPKILALFT

-2795 EYNWLKLVSELATD
+2795 EYNWLELVSELATD

-2859 GTITVKVDL
+2859 GTINLSIDL
-2868 SKAASIPSWVANISD
+2868 SGVDMGLGGLGNSIVSGIVSAMD
-2883 ITIDKLNIVLGLDES
+2883 NIVIDNVNIVAGLKD
-2898 GELYL
+2898 GELYVSL
-2903 SMKGNMSAI
+2903 K
-2912 TARILGIPTD
+2912 ARINTVSAVGITIISG
-2922 VATAHEIGV
+2922 HEIGV

-2972 PIRWL
+2972 PIRWIAGIEPIL
-2977 CNIDYSIIGYDIWN
+2977 FNTVDIWGLVV
-2991 DILLSA
+2991 DS
-2997 LGDLVSDISSGTSQP
+2997 LGDMVSGISSGTSQP

-3030 SSFGYEMPSMLANYL
+3030 SSFGYEMPSTLANYL
-3045 LGFETTAG
+3045 LGFATTAG

-3075 YYAISLNASALTGN
+3075 YYAISLNASALTGSV
-3089 ILDVLDIAIS
+3089 LDVLDIAIS
-3099 RSDKNGFGGIYAFA
+3099 RDDTNGFGGIYAFA

-3156 GEDKIDFAYSEALK
+3156 GEDKIDFDYSEALK

-3192 GTIMPQTVYKND
+3192 GTIMRQTVYKND

-3333 VLGDKWQTLGE
+3333 VLGGKWQMLGE
-3344 DGVMVDYAPTDGNV
+3344 GGVMVELPANSNV
-3358 TIPEEHEGGIYSI
+3358 TIPEWYEGGIYSI
-3371 DLYAQ
+3371 DLFAQ
-3376 FVRSEVTINGVVY
+3376 FVQSEVTINGVVY
-3389 EFVQNDTELGGH
+3389 EFVQDETELGGH
-3401 YEISGYTSSLAVYYG
+3401 YEVKTYTSSLAVYYG

-3425 EIDGYPVTTI
+3425 DIDDVYPVTKI
-3435 RSEAFKMDS
+3435 RESAFANATLK
-3444 VGDDKYPNSLQN
+3444 N
-3456 VVVPSNIT
+3456 VIIPENIT
-3464 TVGGRAFGDN
+3464 YIGGSAFFNNYGIE
-3474 KNLKTVVFLADS
+3474 KVIILADT
-3486 VHFNIDI
+3486 VCFAN
-3493 SDTDWQIKDSQKY
+3493 DSTQDVDNNSQRY
-3506 AFYGCTSLKSADG
+3506 PFYGCTLGSSGENEDKTNLYVYYKNATCLLENGGVSNVNELDGGVFVVKRYTRDYLRTANYEKIDNSDWAYIDITVGGDLVDGYASNDIKGKVIEYLNANGYGYDG
-3519 SYDDSITNLKIYAK
+3519 SIYNTTGCLFVNNLSSSTDAESIANYVEEKINEWTSSPDHGGAIGMYGAEVSFSSHSGFTVDSAVNAVRISVDITANESSEYYYPVTINYFVGEGDAAEQNNAAGTISYGEGLWAFNEQNWLSGENTVTISAANPQYVLGSVYV
-3533 NITTAG
+3533 NGELVEG
-3539 NGDSPFSWNNGVGVV
+3539 NGDGTYTITV
-3554 NRKDGNTY
+3554 NEATQINAYFTVNDDVHIISVYSDIDFKYGDDTYTNESGNTY
-3562 TRAQIYVESAWSYLT
+3562 EFVYDE
-3577 INYETDIDSNIVSG
+3577 NVSCTPA
-3591 LYSALEKYITETYSY
+3591 ALE
-3606 NQTIFN
+3606 
-3612 TTGGVLISFNGSFT
+3612 
-3626 DKNIMST
+3626 D
-3633 GAPEKEEFEKAIKDF
+3633 
-3648 VDSYFNGSTEQ
+3648 
-3659 DGVIGLYSTEVV
+3659 
-3671 LSGDLS
+3671 
-3677 GSVTLT
+3677 
-3683 VKIAESNEEWYQ
+3683 
-3695 VPDEYTVTLNG
+3695 
-3706 EPNSDIKPIFTYD
+3706 
-3719 RTMLFN
+3719 
-3725 DKTYALSGI
+3725 
-3734 TVTVTLN
+3734 
-3741 LQDAQNYTIVSV
+3741 
-3753 NGQSGSDFIFGNE
+3753 
-3766 IEIIAVECE
+3766 
-3775 VREASY
+3775 
-3781 IVVSSYG
+3781 
-3788 VDLSYSYN
+3788 
-3796 DEFVSAT
+3796 
-3803 QIGESNLYAIPDYA
+3803 
-3817 IKYGVLPE
+3817 
-3825 IKATDN
+3825 

-3836 FLGWATYADSS
+3836 FLGWAVDNGTTLEFTELSYTEGENITYYAIWGYSTQSLENVSQSSGSSLSELTNGAWYDGNFRDGNGAQTGALKTGVYTYYARWQYKLTFSVSYNSDTAIYVDGNRINGNTKSVDVEEGNYISISYIAGTHRHGIFSSQTSKHTLATIIIYDYKGANSSLDS
-3847 YEFNSANVDTKDYVL
+3847 FTLHAQCTKSTSSGDRRFKYV
-3862 ESNLNADIVPEYY
+3862 EATWSSNGWEHADIEYEP
-3875 AVWAD
+3875 VT
-3880 SSREL
+3880 EN
-3885 KVESYPTSGLALPA
+3885 GQI
-3899 VSVVGD
+3899 
-3905 DSEFYKWYSDETFV
+3905 V
-3919 NEIVAD
+3919 NRLT
-3925 ESGKFNISSSA
+3925 GGSSS
-3936 IVYARMKFTLT
+3936 I
-3947 VQTIRG
+3947 TIAG
-3953 KDNDSRV
+3953 DASFN
-3960 YFEGEY
+3960 
-3966 QTANIQGN
+3966 
-3974 EWYELSSSEGDYS
+3974 YE
-3987 KTFKFIVLEGVTVNI
+3987 V
-4002 TTSVQNGV
+4002 
-4010 LTTTLNLGYNNFEYH
+4010 
-4025 FTSSKKEWSWSSW
+4025 
-4038 SNVYNMQDYLNNI
+4038 
-4051 CWKAASTDDTYYD
+4051 
-4064 IGSESN
+4064 
-4070 NFNSGNNANI
+4070 
-4080 SAIIGGDVVT
+4080 
-4090 GNSFVKLSW
+4090 

>member
-28 VLGIWKLSTTLS
+28 VLGIWKLSTALS
-40 GDKVIDAPDNTVSVR
+40 GDKIIDAPDNTVSVR

-286 YSYEQEN
+286 YSYEQET

-304 YYSQYVGQL
+304 YYSQYVGQI
-313 ETGGGDEPELDA
+313 ETGGDEPELDA

-337 NGTGDQFDATV
+337 NGTGDQFEATV

-438 DAEVLAETSSDS
+438 DTEVLAETSSDS

-550 YELLNSETISAQL
+550 YELLNSETVSAQL

-603 VGAQARIYRVGDNS
+603 VGAQARIYRAGDNS

-797 SVLDLLNS
+797 SVLDILNS

-816 DSLAAVLNANGI
+816 ESLAAVLNANGI
-828 TGYDSVL
+828 TGYESVL
-835 NGATLN
+835 SGATLN

-861 TKNTIFAASVY
+861 TEKTIFAASVY
-872 YAYTEGT
+872 YAYAEGT

-894 FTDLKVYCNIS
+894 FSDLKVYCDIS
-905 EIATMIEGLLG
+905 EIVTTIEGLLG

-937 SQVLNINFGAMVKE
+937 SQLLNINFGAMVKE

-1008 DEMTISEPEDKDTY
+1008 DEMTISEPEDKDAY

-1033 DLLNSNTVKVGL
+1033 ALLNSNTVKVGL

-1080 IKDTVAKADITLK
+1080 IKNTAAKADITLK

-1103 VYYAYTDDGTYGVAY
+1103 VYYAYAEGTYGIAY

-1151 GVAELDETTE
+1151 GVATLSETTE

-1172 QVLNINFGA
+1172 QLLNINFGA

-1250 EDKDTYLDANKLLNS
+1250 EDKDAYLDANKLLNS
-1265 VLDLLNSNTVK
+1265 VLALLNSNTVK

-1324 TLKNTEKTIFAASVY
+1324 TLKNTEKTIFTASVY
-1339 YAYAE
+1339 YAYTDD
-1344 GTYGV
+1344 GTYGI
-1349 AYLNITNILGK
+1349 AYLNITDILGK
-1360 AFTDLKV
+1360 SFTDLKV
-1367 YCNISEIAAT
+1367 YCNISELAAT
-1377 IQNLLGSG
+1377 IEGLLGSG
-1385 VATLSETADGETNE
+1385 VAELDETTEPETNE

-1422 ASGLTATADLDE
+1422 ASGLNVTADLDE

-1480 SEPADKADYLDANK
+1480 SEP
-1494 LLNSV
+1494 
-1499 LYLLNSNT
+1499 T
-1507 VKVGLDLEG
+1507 
-1516 DSLAAVLNANGI
+1516 
-1528 TGYESVLSGATLNVT
+1528 
-1543 GYASIKDTV
+1543 
-1552 AKADITLKNTEKTIF
+1552 
-1567 AASVY
+1567 
-1572 YAYTDDGTYGVA
+1572 
-1584 YLNITNILGKS
+1584 
-1595 FSDLKV
+1595 
-1601 YCDISEIVTTIEGL
+1601 
-1615 LGSGAATLSETT
+1615 
-1627 EPETNEIA
+1627 
-1635 DIISQVLNI
+1635 
-1644 NFGAMVKELAANASG
+1644 
-1659 LTATADLDEIL
+1659 
-1670 GEFAGVDLSLGTVTL
+1670 
-1685 NYNIT
+1685 
-1690 SNTLSGEALNGG
+1690 
-1702 LDIIVSGDEM
+1702 
-1712 TISEPED
+1712 D

-1795 NDSATNEEKVYLDA
+1795 KDSATNNDSATNEEKVYLDA
-1809 DIYYDYDD
+1809 DIYYDYGD
-1817 SGNSDGENYGTAY
+1817 SGNADGENYGTAY

-2002 LVNSVRNLLASNTVA
+2002 LVNSVKNLLASNTVV

-2030 LIANGVSSDYAD
+2030 LIANGVSSGYAD
-2042 LLMGLTLEIDGR
+2042 LLKGLTLEIDGR
-2054 ASIADLA
+2054 ASIDDLA

-2080 FYNYDPKAAD
+2080 FYNYDTKAAD
-2090 DSGVVPSNYG
+2090 ESGVVPSNYG

-2107 KLLGNDSA
+2107 KLLGKDCA

-2236 VNGDTNPLNAPKKD
+2236 VKGDANPLNAPDKD

-2282 GDGANAGA
+2282 GDSANAGA

-2327 NGASNKSTTTVK
+2327 NGSAENSKSTTTVK

-2382 VTALINALTGN
+2382 VTALINALTGGD

-2409 TALAEASGE
+2409 TTLAEAAGE
-2418 STATAPDGNNTPAD
+2418 STATAPAGSVTPAD

-2475 VDELGD
+2475 VGELGD

-2569 AFDSIDIGSFL
+2569 AYESIDIGSFL

-2627 EADIDLSIDGFT
+2627 EADVDLTVDGFT

-2682 VALINNPNILALFT
+2682 VALINNPKILALFT

-2795 EYNWLKLVSELATD
+2795 EYNWLELVSELATD

-2859 GTITVKVDL
+2859 GTINLSIDL
-2868 SKAASIPSWVANISD
+2868 SGVDMGLGGLGNSIVSGIVSAMD
-2883 ITIDKLNIVLGLDES
+2883 NIVIDNVNIVAGLKD
-2898 GELYL
+2898 GELYVSL
-2903 SMKGNMSAI
+2903 K
-2912 TARILGIPTD
+2912 ARINTVSAVGITIISG
-2922 VATAHEIGV
+2922 HEIGV

-2972 PIRWL
+2972 PIRWIAGIEPIL
-2977 CNIDYSIIGYDIWN
+2977 FNTVDIWGLVV
-2991 DILLSA
+2991 DS
-2997 LGDLVSDISSGTSQP
+2997 LGDMVSGISSGTSQP

-3030 SSFGYEMPSMLANYL
+3030 SSFGYEMPSTLANYL
-3045 LGFETTAG
+3045 LGFATTAG

-3075 YYAISLNASALTGN
+3075 YYAISLNASALTGSV
-3089 ILDVLDIAIS
+3089 LDVLDIAIS
-3099 RSDKNGFGGIYAFA
+3099 RDDTNGFGGIYAFA

-3156 GEDKIDFAYSEALK
+3156 GEDKIDFDYSEALK

-3192 GTIMPQTVYKND
+3192 GTIMRQTVYKND

-3333 VLGDKWQTLGE
+3333 VLGGKWQMLGE
-3344 DGVMVDYAPTDGNV
+3344 GGVMVELPANSNV
-3358 TIPEEHEGGIYSI
+3358 TIPEWYEGGIYSI
-3371 DLYAQ
+3371 DLFAQ
-3376 FVRSEVTINGVVY
+3376 FVQSEVTINGVVY
-3389 EFVQNDTELGGH
+3389 EFVQDETELGGH
-3401 YEISGYTSSLAVYYG
+3401 YEVKTYTSSLAVYYG

-3425 EIDGYPVTTI
+3425 DIDDVYPVTKI
-3435 RSEAFKMDS
+3435 RESAFANATLK
-3444 VGDDKYPNSLQN
+3444 N
-3456 VVVPSNIT
+3456 VIIPENIT
-3464 TVGGRAFGDN
+3464 YIGGSAFFNNYGIE
-3474 KNLKTVVFLADS
+3474 KVIILADT
-3486 VHFNIDI
+3486 VCFAN
-3493 SDTDWQIKDSQKY
+3493 DSTQDVDNNSQRY
-3506 AFYGCTSLKSADG
+3506 PFYGCTLGSSGENEDKTNLYVYYKNATCLLENGGVSNVNELDGGVFVVKRYTRDYLRTANYEKIDNSDWAYIDITVGGDLVDGYASNDIKGKVIEYLNANGYGYDG
-3519 SYDDSITNLKIYAK
+3519 SIYNTTGCLFVNNLSSSTDAESIANYVEEKINEWTSSPDHGGAIGMYGAEVSFSSHSGFTVDSAVNAVRISVDITANESSEYYYPVTINYFVGEGDAAEQNNAAGTISYGEGLWAFNEQNWLSGENTVTISAANPQYVLGSVYV
-3533 NITTAG
+3533 NGELVEG
-3539 NGDSPFSWNNGVGVV
+3539 NGDGTYTITV
-3554 NRKDGNTY
+3554 NEATQINAYFTVNDDVHIISVYSDIDFKYGDDTYTNESGNTY
-3562 TRAQIYVESAWSYLT
+3562 EFVYDE
-3577 INYETDIDSNIVSG
+3577 NVSCTPA
-3591 LYSALEKYITETYSY
+3591 ALE
-3606 NQTIFN
+3606 
-3612 TTGGVLISFNGSFT
+3612 
-3626 DKNIMST
+3626 D
-3633 GAPEKEEFEKAIKDF
+3633 
-3648 VDSYFNGSTEQ
+3648 
-3659 DGVIGLYSTEVV
+3659 
-3671 LSGDLS
+3671 
-3677 GSVTLT
+3677 
-3683 VKIAESNEEWYQ
+3683 
-3695 VPDEYTVTLNG
+3695 
-3706 EPNSDIKPIFTYD
+3706 
-3719 RTMLFN
+3719 
-3725 DKTYALSGI
+3725 
-3734 TVTVTLN
+3734 
-3741 LQDAQNYTIVSV
+3741 
-3753 NGQSGSDFIFGNE
+3753 
-3766 IEIIAVECE
+3766 
-3775 VREASY
+3775 
-3781 IVVSSYG
+3781 
-3788 VDLSYSYN
+3788 
-3796 DEFVSAT
+3796 
-3803 QIGESNLYAIPDYA
+3803 
-3817 IKYGVLPE
+3817 
-3825 IKATDN
+3825 

-3836 FLGWATYADSS
+3836 FLGWAVDNGTTLEFTELSYTEGENITYYAIWGYSTQSLENVSQSSGSSLSELTNGAWYDGNFRDGNGAQTGALKTGVYTYYARWQYKLTFSVSYNSDTAIYVDGNRINGNTKSVDVEEGNYISISYIAGTHRHGIFSSQTSKHTLATIIIYDYKGANSSLDS
-3847 YEFNSANVDTKDYVL
+3847 FTLHAQCTKSTSSGDRRFKYV
-3862 ESNLNADIVPEYY
+3862 EATWSSNGWEHADIEYEP
-3875 AVWAD
+3875 VT
-3880 SSREL
+3880 EN
-3885 KVESYPTSGLALPA
+3885 GQI
-3899 VSVVGD
+3899 
-3905 DSEFYKWYSDETFV
+3905 V
-3919 NEIVAD
+3919 NRLT
-3925 ESGKFNISSSA
+3925 GGSSS
-3936 IVYARMKFTLT
+3936 I
-3947 VQTIRG
+3947 TIAG
-3953 KDNDSRV
+3953 DASFN
-3960 YFEGEY
+3960 
-3966 QTANIQGN
+3966 
-3974 EWYELSSSEGDYS
+3974 YE
-3987 KTFKFIVLEGVTVNI
+3987 V
-4002 TTSVQNGV
+4002 
-4010 LTTTLNLGYNNFEYH
+4010 
-4025 FTSSKKEWSWSSW
+4025 
-4038 SNVYNMQDYLNNI
+4038 
-4051 CWKAASTDDTYYD
+4051 
-4064 IGSESN
+4064 
-4070 NFNSGNNANI
+4070 
-4080 SAIIGGDVVT
+4080 
-4090 GNSFVKLSW
+4090 

>member
-28 VLGIWKLSTTLS
+28 VLGIWKLSTALS
-40 GDKVIDAPDNTVSVR
+40 GDKIIDAPDNTVSVR

-165 NWNDDVVYYDKEGYL
+165 NWNDDVVYYDKDTYL

-225 AYYYQYAMQTRGGLD
+225 AYYYQYAIQTRGGLD

-286 YSYEQEN
+286 YSYEQET
-293 FDEAHYDYFDS
+293 FDEAHYDYFES

-313 ETGGGDEPELDA
+313 ETGDSDEPELDA

-337 NGTGDQFDATV
+337 NGTGDQFEATV

-380 LALSADSLFDSQDL
+380 LALSADSSFDSQDL

-417 NDFSQLISKFENW
+417 NDFSQLISKFESW

-438 DAEVLAETSSDS
+438 DAEVPAETSSDS

-517 ISLSLALTPSSAE
+517 ISLSLALTPSAAD

-563 TLEGDKL
+563 TLEGDKI

-603 VGAQARIYRVGDNS
+603 VGAQARIYRAGDNS

-894 FTDLKVYCNIS
+894 FS
-905 EIATMIEGLLG
+905 
-916 SGVATLSET
+916 
-925 TEPETNEIADII
+925 
-937 SQVLNINFGAMVKE
+937 
-951 LAANASGLTATADLD
+951 
-966 EILGEFAGVDLSL
+966 
-979 GTVTLNYNITSNTLS
+979 
-994 GEALNGGLDIIVSG
+994 
-1008 DEMTISEPEDKDTY
+1008 
-1022 LDANKLLNSVL
+1022 
-1033 DLLNSNTVKVGL
+1033 
-1045 DLEGES
+1045 
-1051 LAAVLNA
+1051 
-1058 NGITGYESVL
+1058 
-1068 SGATLNVTGYAS
+1068 
-1080 IKDTVAKADITLK
+1080 
-1093 NTEKTIFAAS
+1093 
-1103 VYYAYTDDGTYGVAY
+1103 
-1118 LNITNI
+1118 
-1124 LGKSFSDLKV
+1124 
-1134 YCDISEIVTTIE
+1134 
-1146 GLLGS
+1146 
-1151 GVAELDETTE
+1151 
-1161 PETNEIADIIS
+1161 
-1172 QVLNINFGA
+1172 
-1181 MVKELAANASGLTAT
+1181 
-1196 ADLDEILGEF
+1196 
-1206 AGVDLSLGTVTLNY
+1206 
-1220 NITSN
+1220 
-1225 TLSGEALNGG
+1225 
-1235 LDIIVSGDEMTISEP
+1235 
-1250 EDKDTYLDANKLLNS
+1250 
-1265 VLDLLNSNTVK
+1265 
-1276 VGLDLEGESLA
+1276 
-1287 AVLNANGITGYDSV
+1287 
-1301 LSGATLNVT
+1301 
-1310 GYASIKNTAAKADI
+1310 
-1324 TLKNTEKTIFAASVY
+1324 
-1339 YAYAE
+1339 
-1344 GTYGV
+1344 
-1349 AYLNITNILGK
+1349 
-1360 AFTDLKV
+1360 DLKV

-1377 IQNLLGSG
+1377 IEGLLGSG
-1385 VATLSETADGETNE
+1385 VATLSDTTGGETNE

-1453 NITSNTLSGEA
+1453 SITSNTLSGEA
-1464 LNGGLDIAVSG
+1464 LNGGLDIIVSG

-1480 SEPADKADYLDANK
+1480 SEPADKDTYLDANK

-1499 LYLLNSNT
+1499 LDLLNSNT

-1528 TGYESVLSGATLNVT
+1528 TGYDSVLSGATLNVT
-1543 GYASIKDTV
+1543 GYASIKNTA

-1567 AASVY
+1567 TASVY
-1572 YAYTDDGTYGVA
+1572 YAYTNDGTYGIA

-1595 FSDLKV
+1595 FTDLKVYCNISELAATIQGLLGSGVAELDETTEPETNEIADIISRVLNIDFGAMVKELAANASGLNVTADLDEILGEFAGVDLGLGTVTLNYNITSNTLSGEALNGGLDIIVSGDTTPVSEPEDKDTYLDANKLLNSVLALLNSNTVKVGLDLEGESLAAVLNANGITGYDSVLSGATLNVTGYASIKKTAAKADITLKNTEKTIFTASVYYAYTNDGTYGIAYLNITNILGKEFSDLKV
-1601 YCDISEIVTTIEGL
+1601 YCNISELAATIEGL
-1615 LGSGAATLSETT
+1615 LGSGVATLSDTT
-1627 EPETNEIA
+1627 GGETNEIA

-1670 GEFAGVDLSLGTVTL
+1670 GEFAGVDLGLGTVTL
-1685 NYNIT
+1685 TYNI
-1690 SNTLSGEALNGG
+1690 NNGEGAAVGTLSGSALGGG
-1702 LDIIVSGDEM
+1702 LDIIVSGD
-1712 TISEPED
+1712 TTPVSEPAD
-1719 KDTYLDANKLL
+1719 KNTYLDANKLL

-1770 GLTLKVNGGVSIDDL
+1770 GLTIKVNGGVSIDDL

-1795 NDSATNEEKVYLDA
+1795 KDSATNEEKVYLDA
-1809 DIYYDYDD
+1809 DIYYDYGD

-1830 ISINELLGVS
+1830 ISINKLLGVS

-1846 ASDENTVSKVKVYA
+1846 ASDENAVSKVKIYA

-1874 QITQIIEGALTP
+1874 QITQIIDAALTP

-1895 YSEDGENAVAGII
+1895 YSEDGENAVVGII

-1976 WLKVT
+1976 WLGVT
-1981 VGGKDKELVPPDE
+1981 VGGKDEELVPPDE

-2042 LLMGLTLEIDGR
+2042 LLKGLTLEIDGR

-2090 DSGVVPSNYG
+2090 ESGVVPSNYG

-2129 NTLLSEAAQAD
+2129 NTLLSEAAQAGV
-2140 AATLSESS
+2140 ATLSEPG
-2148 GNALDLGDIQSII
+2148 GNALGLGDIQSII
-2161 EGVLTFDLTSL
+2161 EGVLTFDLPSL

-2193 GLFFDGSTVK
+2193 GLFFEDNKIT

-2211 NINNEEGAAV
+2211 NINNKEGAAV

-2236 VNGDTNPLNAPKKD
+2236 VKGDANPLNAPKKD

-2312 GTVTNLALDIKLWIA
+2312 GTVTNLAFDIKLWIA

-2349 EPFVTL
+2349 DPFVTL

-2393 SDGNGGN
+2393 SDGN

-2409 TALAEASGE
+2409 TTLAEAAGE
-2418 STATAPDGNNTPAD
+2418 STATAPAGSVTPAE

-2450 DTVGGSLGNVL
+2450 ETVGGSLGNVL

-2481 SLKLILAGAAD
+2481 SLKLLLAGAAD

-2536 QFNATTESG
+2536 QFNATTDSG

-2569 AFDSIDIGSFL
+2569 AYESIDIGSFL

-2795 EYNWLKLVSELATD
+2795 EYNWLELVSELATD

-2845 GDNGNISTL
+2845 DGNISTL

-2868 SKAASIPSWVANISD
+2868 SKAASIPSLVANISD

-3022 TNPVAATF
+3022 TNPVAAML
-3030 SSFGYEMPSMLANYL
+3030 SSLGYEMPSTLANYL
-3045 LGFETTAG
+3045 LGFATTAG

-3113 SIQSR
+3113 SIQNR

-3170 ENDVYYADR
+3170 ENDVYYADS

-3204 ALTITVYESEDDYNN
+3204 ALTITVYESEDDYDNN
-3219 KVNAQTMQVKY
+3219 ENAQKMQVKY

-3237 SASGV
+3237 SASNV
-3242 MVDEEGNTYIFVQ
+3242 MVDESGNTYIFVQ
-3255 VTEDGSIVTESDG
+3255 VKDGGIVTESDG
-3268 TYPETAAE
+3268 AYPESVQ

-3281 TFYKMKIDDEKYRAM
+3281 TFYKMKIDDKKYRAM

-3305 GSDDSVTLTVYSGTS
+3305 GSKDYVTLTVYSGTS

-3333 VLGDKWQTLGE
+3333 VLDNKWQMLDEHGE
-3344 DGVMVDYAPTDGNV
+3344 RVDYAPEGGNV
-3358 TIPEEHEGGIYSI
+3358 TIPEGHEGGIYSI

-3376 FVRSEVTINGVVY
+3376 FVRSEVTEKGVVY
-3389 EFVQNDTELGGH
+3389 TFVQDDTELGGH
-3401 YEISGYTSSLAVYYG
+3401 YEISDYTSSLAVYYG

-3425 EIDGYPVTTI
+3425 EIDGYPVTKI
-3435 RSEAFKMDS
+3435 QESAFANATLK
-3444 VGDDKYPNSLQN
+3444 N
-3456 VVVPSNIT
+3456 VIIPENIT
-3464 TVGGRAFGDN
+3464 YIGGSAFFNNYGIE
-3474 KNLKTVVFLADS
+3474 KVIILADT
-3486 VHFNIDI
+3486 VCFAN
-3493 SDTDWQIKDSQKY
+3493 DSTQDVDNNSQRY
-3506 AFYGCTSLKSADG
+3506 PFYGCTLGSSGEDEDKTNLYVYYKNATCLLENGGVSNVNELDGGVFVVKRYTRDYLRTANYEKIDNSDWAYIDITVGGDLVDGYASNDIKGKVIEYLNANGYGYDG
-3519 SYDDSITNLKIYAK
+3519 SIYNTTGCLFVNNLSSSTDAESIANYVEEKINEWTSSPDHGGAIGMYGAEVSFSSHSGFTVDSAVNAVRISVDITANESSEYYYPVTVNYFVGEGDAAEQNNAAGTISYGEGLWAFNEQNWLSGENTVTISAANPQYVLGSVYV
-3533 NITTAG
+3533 NGELVEG
-3539 NGDSPFSWNNGVGVV
+3539 NGDGTYTITV
-3554 NRKDGNTY
+3554 NEATQINAYFTVNDDVHIISVYSDIDFKYGDDTYTNESGNTY
-3562 TRAQIYVESAWSYLT
+3562 EFVYDE
-3577 INYETDIDSNIVSG
+3577 NVSCTPA
-3591 LYSALEKYITETYSY
+3591 ALE
-3606 NQTIFN
+3606 
-3612 TTGGVLISFNGSFT
+3612 
-3626 DKNIMST
+3626 D
-3633 GAPEKEEFEKAIKDF
+3633 
-3648 VDSYFNGSTEQ
+3648 
-3659 DGVIGLYSTEVV
+3659 
-3671 LSGDLS
+3671 
-3677 GSVTLT
+3677 
-3683 VKIAESNEEWYQ
+3683 
-3695 VPDEYTVTLNG
+3695 
-3706 EPNSDIKPIFTYD
+3706 
-3719 RTMLFN
+3719 
-3725 DKTYALSGI
+3725 
-3734 TVTVTLN
+3734 
-3741 LQDAQNYTIVSV
+3741 
-3753 NGQSGSDFIFGNE
+3753 
-3766 IEIIAVECE
+3766 
-3775 VREASY
+3775 
-3781 IVVSSYG
+3781 
-3788 VDLSYSYN
+3788 
-3796 DEFVSAT
+3796 
-3803 QIGESNLYAIPDYA
+3803 
-3817 IKYGVLPE
+3817 
-3825 IKATDN
+3825 

-3836 FLGWATYADSS
+3836 FLGWAVDNGTTLEFTELSYTEGENITYYAIWGYSTQSLENVSQSS
-3847 YEFNSANVDTKDYVL
+3847 GSSLSELTNGAWYDGNFRDGNGEQTGVLKTGVYTYYARWTFDVTFELSGASNTKLNNVNGAPVKYSDTIYQISVQEGNYIVIRYTYGTHRSGSNIIGMTKEVTHSQANVYV
-3862 ESNLNADIVPEYY
+3862 Y
-3875 AVWAD
+3875 D
-3880 SSREL
+3880 S
-3885 KVESYPTSGLALPA
+3885 KY
-3899 VSVVGD
+3899 D
-3905 DSEFYKWYSDETFV
+3905 
-3919 NEIVAD
+3919 
-3925 ESGKFNISSSA
+3925 
-3936 IVYARMKFTLT
+3936 
-3947 VQTIRG
+3947 
-3953 KDNDSRV
+3953 
-3960 YFEGEY
+3960 
-3966 QTANIQGN
+3966 
-3974 EWYELSSSEGDYS
+3974 YELSES
-3987 KTFKFIVLEGVTVNI
+3987 
-4002 TTSVQNGV
+4002 
-4010 LTTTLNLGYNNFEYH
+4010 GYNNLYQFYAQRI
-4025 FTSSKKEWSWSSW
+4025 
-4038 SNVYNMQDYLNNI
+4038 NY
-4051 CWKAASTDDTYYD
+4051 
-4064 IGSESN
+4064 
-4070 NFNSGNNANI
+4070 
-4080 SAIIGGDVVT
+4080 GGDTRRFRTIDCYGSWNGFIKMST
-4090 GNSFVKLSW
+4090 GENDPRIGDSGDGYDYSYDNYYQTIIIEGDAGITYHA

>member
-28 VLGIWKLSTTLS
+28 VLGIWKLSTALS

-286 YSYEQEN
+286 YSYEQET
-293 FDEAHYDYFDS
+293 FDEAHYDYFES

-337 NGTGDQFDATV
+337 NGTGDQFEATV

-380 LALSADSLFDSQDL
+380 LALSADSSFDSQDL

-417 NDFSQLISKFENW
+417 NDFSQLISRFESW

-438 DAEVLAETSSDS
+438 DTEVLAETSSDS

-517 ISLSLALTPSSAE
+517 ISLSLALTPSAAD

-816 DSLAAVLNANGI
+816 ESLAAVLNANGI

-861 TKNTIFAASVY
+861 T
-872 YAYTEGT
+872 
-879 YGIAYL
+879 
-885 NITNILGKS
+885 
-894 FTDLKVYCNIS
+894 
-905 EIATMIEGLLG
+905 
-916 SGVATLSET
+916 
-925 TEPETNEIADII
+925 
-937 SQVLNINFGAMVKE
+937 
-951 LAANASGLTATADLD
+951 
-966 EILGEFAGVDLSL
+966 
-979 GTVTLNYNITSNTLS
+979 
-994 GEALNGGLDIIVSG
+994 
-1008 DEMTISEPEDKDTY
+1008 
-1022 LDANKLLNSVL
+1022 
-1033 DLLNSNTVKVGL
+1033 
-1045 DLEGES
+1045 
-1051 LAAVLNA
+1051 
-1058 NGITGYESVL
+1058 
-1068 SGATLNVTGYAS
+1068 
-1080 IKDTVAKADITLK
+1080 
-1093 NTEKTIFAAS
+1093 EKTIFVAS

-1124 LGKSFSDLKV
+1124 LGKSFTDLKV
-1134 YCDISEIVTTIE
+1134 YCNISELATTIEGLLGSGVAELDETTEPETNEIADIILQVLKIDFGAMVKELAANASGLTVTADLDEILGKFAGVDLGLGTVTLNYSITDNTLSGEALNGGLDIAVSGDETTISEPADKADYLDANKLLNSVLDLLNSNTVKVVLDLEGESLAAVLNANGITGYDSVLSGATLNVDGYASIKNTAAKADITLKNTEKTIFVASVYYAYTNDGTYGVAYLNITNILGKSFTDLKVYCNISELAATIEGLLGSGVAELDETTEPETNEIADIILQVLKIDFGAMVKELAANASGLTVTADLDEILGKFAGVDLGLGTVTLNYNITDNTLSGEALNGGLDIAVSGDTTPVSEPTDKNTYLDANKLLNSVLDILNSNTVKVVLDLEGDSLAAVLNANGITGYDSVLSGATLNVTGYASIKNTAAKADITLKNTEKTIFTASVYYAYTDDGTYGIAYLNITDILGKSFTDLKVYCNISELAATIE

-1206 AGVDLSLGTVTLNY
+1206 AGVDLGLGTVTLNY
-1220 NITSN
+1220 SITSN

-1235 LDIIVSGDEMTISEP
+1235 LDIAVSGDEMTISEP
-1250 EDKDTYLDANKLLNS
+1250 TDKDTYLDANKLLNS

-1301 LSGATLNVT
+1301 LNGATLNVT
-1310 GYASIKNTAAKADI
+1310 GYASIKKTA
-1324 TLKNTEKTIFAASVY
+1324 
-1339 YAYAE
+1339 
-1344 GTYGV
+1344 
-1349 AYLNITNILGK
+1349 
-1360 AFTDLKV
+1360 
-1367 YCNISEIAAT
+1367 
-1377 IQNLLGSG
+1377 
-1385 VATLSETADGETNE
+1385 
-1399 IADIISQVLNINFGA
+1399 
-1414 MVKELAAN
+1414 
-1422 ASGLTATADLDE
+1422 
-1434 ILGEFAGVD
+1434 
-1443 LGLGTVTLNY
+1443 
-1453 NITSNTLSGEA
+1453 
-1464 LNGGLDIAVSG
+1464 
-1475 DEMTI
+1475 
-1480 SEPADKADYLDANK
+1480 
-1494 LLNSV
+1494 
-1499 LYLLNSNT
+1499 
-1507 VKVGLDLEG
+1507 
-1516 DSLAAVLNANGI
+1516 
-1528 TGYESVLSGATLNVT
+1528 
-1543 GYASIKDTV
+1543 

-1584 YLNITNILGKS
+1584 YLNITDILGKE
-1595 FSDLKV
+1595 FSALKV
-1601 YCDISEIVTTIEGL
+1601 YCNISEIATTIEGL
-1615 LGSGAATLSETT
+1615 LGSGVAELDETT

-1659 LTATADLDEIL
+1659 LNVTADLDEIL
-1670 GEFAGVDLSLGTVTL
+1670 GEFAGVDLSLGTITL

-1702 LDIIVSGDEM
+1702 LDIIVSGD
-1712 TISEPED
+1712 TTPVSEPTD

-1730 NSVLDLLNKNTVTV
+1730 NSVLALLNSNTVTV

-1795 NDSATNEEKVYLDA
+1795 NDSATNEEKVYIDA
-1809 DIYYDYDD
+1809 DIYYDYGD
-1817 SGNSDGENYGTAY
+1817 SGNADGENYGTAY

-1917 EFVSEMRTSAD
+1917 KFVSEIRTSAD

-1981 VGGKDKELVPPDE
+1981 VGGKDKDLVPPDE

-2042 LLMGLTLEIDGR
+2042 LLKGLTLEIDGR

-2061 AEVSVKLYGGDT
+2061 AEVSVKLYGDT

-2080 FYNYDPKAAD
+2080 FYNYDTKAAD
-2090 DSGVVPSNYG
+2090 ESGVVPSNYG

-2107 KLLGNDSA
+2107 RLLGKDCA

-2193 GLFFDGSTVK
+2193 GLFFEDNKVT

-2211 NINNEEGAAV
+2211 NINNKEGAAV

-2236 VNGDTNPLNAPKKD
+2236 VNGDSNLLNVPDKAD
-2250 GYLNINT
+2250 YLNVNT

-2327 NGASNKSTTTVK
+2327 NGSAENSKSTTTVK

-2393 SDGNGGN
+2393 SDGNDGN

-2409 TALAEASGE
+2409 TTLAEAAGE
-2418 STATAPDGNNTPAD
+2418 STATAPAGSVTPAD

-2461 EEALSSLLSGSSVS
+2461 EEALSSLISGSSVS
-2475 VDELGD
+2475 VGELGD
-2481 SLKLILAGAAD
+2481 SLKILLAGAAD

-2524 NGAGTVASALEE
+2524 EGGVGTVASALEE

-2569 AFDSIDIGSFL
+2569 AYESIDIGSFL

-2590 LAGDASGIEAL
+2590 LAGDASRIEAL
-2601 SGVSV
+2601 KGVNV

-2618 GELDKGKLL
+2618 GGLDKGKLL
-2627 EADIDLSIDGFT
+2627 EADIDLTVDGFA

-2663 SGLNVKVSADDIY
+2663 SGLNVKVSANDIY

-2682 VALINNPNILALFT
+2682 VALINNPDILALFT

-2784 KIALYLGNKDS
+2784 KIGLYLGNKDS
-2795 EYNWLKLVSELATD
+2795 EYNWLELVSELATD

-2859 GTITVKVDL
+2859 GTINLSIDL
-2868 SKAASIPSWVANISD
+2868 SGVDMGLGGLGNSIVSGIVSAMD
-2883 ITIDKLNIVLGLDES
+2883 NIVIDNVNIVAGLKD
-2898 GELYL
+2898 GELYVSL
-2903 SMKGNMSAI
+2903 K
-2912 TARILGIPTD
+2912 ARINTVSAVGITIISG
-2922 VATAHEIGV
+2922 HEIGV

-2972 PIRWL
+2972 PIRWIAGIEPIL
-2977 CNIDYSIIGYDIWN
+2977 FNTVDIWGLVV
-2991 DILLSA
+2991 DS
-2997 LGDLVSDISSGTSQP
+2997 LGDMVSGISSGTSQP

-3022 TNPVAATF
+3022 ANPVAATL
-3030 SSFGYEMPSMLANYL
+3030 SSLGYEMPSALANYL
-3045 LGFETTAG
+3045 LGFEATAG

-3075 YYAISLNASALTGN
+3075 YYAISLNASALTGSV
-3089 ILDVLDIAIS
+3089 LDVLDIAIS
-3099 RSDKNGFGGIYAFA
+3099 RDNETGFGGIYAFA
-3113 SIQSR
+3113 SIQNR

-3129 GYDGD
+3129 GYEEG
-3134 VFDSANDKYV
+3134 VFDSSNDKYV

-3151 VAKAG
+3151 LDIEGVEEKLNYP
-3156 GEDKIDFAYSEALK
+3156 GEKLT
-3170 ENDVYYADR
+3170 ENDVYYADS
-3179 VFGGVQISADGTV
+3179 VFGGLQVKADGTV
-3192 GTIMPQTVYKND
+3192 GEVMTQTVYRGD
-3204 ALTITVYESEDDYNN
+3204 ALTITVYESEDDYDNN
-3219 KVNAQTMQVKY
+3219 ENAQKMQVKY

-3237 SASGV
+3237 SASNV
-3242 MVDEEGNTYIFVQ
+3242 MVDEAGNTYIFVQ
-3255 VTEDGSIVTESDG
+3255 VKDGGIVTESDG
-3268 TYPETAAE
+3268 AYPESVQ

-3281 TFYKMKIDDEKYRAM
+3281 TFYKMKIDDKKYRAM

-3305 GSDDSVTLTVYSGTS
+3305 GSKDYVTLTVYSGTS

-3333 VLGDKWQTLGE
+3333 VLDNKWQMLDEHGE
-3344 DGVMVDYAPTDGNV
+3344 RVDYAPEGGNV
-3358 TIPEEHEGGIYSI
+3358 TIPEGHEGGIYSI

-3376 FVRSEVTINGVVY
+3376 FVRSEVTEKGVVY
-3389 EFVQNDTELGGH
+3389 TFVQDDTELGGH

-3425 EIDGYPVTTI
+3425 EIDGYPVTKI
-3435 RSEAFKMDS
+3435 QESAFANATLK
-3444 VGDDKYPNSLQN
+3444 N
-3456 VVVPSNIT
+3456 VIIPENIT
-3464 TVGGRAFGDN
+3464 YIGGSAFFNNYGIE
-3474 KNLKTVVFLADS
+3474 KVIILADT
-3486 VHFNIDI
+3486 VCFAN
-3493 SDTDWQIKDSQKY
+3493 DSTQDVDNNSQRY
-3506 AFYGCTSLKSADG
+3506 PFYGCTLGSSGEDEDKTNLYVYYKNATCLLENGGVSNVNELDGGVFVVKRYTRDYLRTANYEKIDNSDWAYIDITVGGDLVDGYASNDIKGKVIEYLNANGYGYDG
-3519 SYDDSITNLKIYAK
+3519 SIYNTTGCLFVNNLSSSTDAESIANYVEEKINEWTSSPDHGGAIGMYGAEVSFSSHSGFTVDSAVNAVRISVDITANESSEYYYPVTVNYFVGEGDAAEQNNAAGTISYGEGLWAFNEQNWLSGENTVTISAANPQYVLGSVYV
-3533 NITTAG
+3533 NGELVEG
-3539 NGDSPFSWNNGVGVV
+3539 NGDGTYTITV
-3554 NRKDGNTY
+3554 NEATQINAYFTVNDDVHIISVYSDIDFKYGDDTYTNESGNTY
-3562 TRAQIYVESAWSYLT
+3562 EFVYDE
-3577 INYETDIDSNIVSG
+3577 NVSCTPA
-3591 LYSALEKYITETYSY
+3591 ALE
-3606 NQTIFN
+3606 
-3612 TTGGVLISFNGSFT
+3612 
-3626 DKNIMST
+3626 D
-3633 GAPEKEEFEKAIKDF
+3633 
-3648 VDSYFNGSTEQ
+3648 
-3659 DGVIGLYSTEVV
+3659 
-3671 LSGDLS
+3671 
-3677 GSVTLT
+3677 
-3683 VKIAESNEEWYQ
+3683 
-3695 VPDEYTVTLNG
+3695 
-3706 EPNSDIKPIFTYD
+3706 
-3719 RTMLFN
+3719 
-3725 DKTYALSGI
+3725 
-3734 TVTVTLN
+3734 
-3741 LQDAQNYTIVSV
+3741 
-3753 NGQSGSDFIFGNE
+3753 
-3766 IEIIAVECE
+3766 
-3775 VREASY
+3775 
-3781 IVVSSYG
+3781 
-3788 VDLSYSYN
+3788 
-3796 DEFVSAT
+3796 
-3803 QIGESNLYAIPDYA
+3803 
-3817 IKYGVLPE
+3817 
-3825 IKATDN
+3825 

-3836 FLGWATYADSS
+3836 FLGWAVDNGTTLEFTELSYTEGENITYYAIWGYSTQSLENVSQSSGSSLSELTNGAWYDGNFRDGNGEQTGVLKTGVYTYYARWQYKLKIDKSGTADTYIDGSKSDNSKLEIDVWEGNFIYIEYSVGSHSYGWGIFGGTNYYTEATVYVYDTKLDYQNKVEVTGKTYHTQKSSGEGNRYFKYGNEEKYTSYTGDWEHSWTADDGFIKSGSDSITVAGNVSITYA
-3847 YEFNSANVDTKDYVL
+3847 V
-3862 ESNLNADIVPEYY
+3862 
-3875 AVWAD
+3875 
-3880 SSREL
+3880 
-3885 KVESYPTSGLALPA
+3885 
-3899 VSVVGD
+3899 
-3905 DSEFYKWYSDETFV
+3905 
-3919 NEIVAD
+3919 
-3925 ESGKFNISSSA
+3925 
-3936 IVYARMKFTLT
+3936 
-3947 VQTIRG
+3947 
-3953 KDNDSRV
+3953 
-3960 YFEGEY
+3960 
-3966 QTANIQGN
+3966 
-3974 EWYELSSSEGDYS
+3974 
-3987 KTFKFIVLEGVTVNI
+3987 
-4002 TTSVQNGV
+4002 
-4010 LTTTLNLGYNNFEYH
+4010 
-4025 FTSSKKEWSWSSW
+4025 
-4038 SNVYNMQDYLNNI
+4038 
-4051 CWKAASTDDTYYD
+4051 
-4064 IGSESN
+4064 
-4070 NFNSGNNANI
+4070 
-4080 SAIIGGDVVT
+4080 
-4090 GNSFVKLSW
+4090 

>member
-28 VLGIWKLSTTLS
+28 VLGIWKLSTALS
-40 GDKVIDAPDNTVSVR
+40 GDKIIDAPDNTVSVR

-286 YSYEQEN
+286 YSYEQET

-304 YYSQYVGQL
+304 YYSQYVGQI
-313 ETGGGDEPELDA
+313 ETGGDEPELDA

-337 NGTGDQFDATV
+337 NGTGDQFEATV

-438 DAEVLAETSSDS
+438 DTEVLAETSSDS

-550 YELLNSETISAQL
+550 YELLNSETVSAQL

-603 VGAQARIYRVGDNS
+603 VGAQARIYRAGDNS

-797 SVLDLLNS
+797 SVLDILNS

-816 DSLAAVLNANGI
+816 ESLAAVLNANGI
-828 TGYDSVL
+828 TGYESVL
-835 NGATLN
+835 SGATLN

-861 TKNTIFAASVY
+861 TEKTIFAASVY
-872 YAYTEGT
+872 YAYTDDGT
-879 YGIAYL
+879 YGVAYL

-894 FTDLKVYCNIS
+894 FSDLKVYCDIS
-905 EIATMIEGLLG
+905 EIVTTIEGLLG

-937 SQVLNINFGAMVKE
+937 SRVLNIDFGAMVNE

-1008 DEMTISEPEDKDTY
+1008 DEMTISEPEDKDAY

-1033 DLLNSNTVKVGL
+1033 ALLNSNTVKVGL

-1080 IKDTVAKADITLK
+1080 IKNTAAKADITLK

-1151 GVAELDETTE
+1151 GVATLSETTE

-1172 QVLNINFGA
+1172 RVLNIDFGA
-1181 MVKELAANASGLTAT
+1181 MVNELAANASGLTAT

-1250 EDKDTYLDANKLLNS
+1250 EDKDAYLDANKLLNS
-1265 VLDLLNSNTVK
+1265 VLALLNSNTVK

-1324 TLKNTEKTIFAASVY
+1324 TLKNTEKTIFTASVY
-1339 YAYAE
+1339 YAYTDD
-1344 GTYGV
+1344 GTYGI
-1349 AYLNITNILGK
+1349 AYLNITDILGK
-1360 AFTDLKV
+1360 SFTDLKV
-1367 YCNISEIAAT
+1367 YCNISELAAT
-1377 IQNLLGSG
+1377 IEGLLGSG
-1385 VATLSETADGETNE
+1385 VAELDETTEPETNE

-1422 ASGLTATADLDE
+1422 ASGLNVTADLDE

-1480 SEPADKADYLDANK
+1480 SEP
-1494 LLNSV
+1494 
-1499 LYLLNSNT
+1499 T
-1507 VKVGLDLEG
+1507 
-1516 DSLAAVLNANGI
+1516 
-1528 TGYESVLSGATLNVT
+1528 
-1543 GYASIKDTV
+1543 
-1552 AKADITLKNTEKTIF
+1552 
-1567 AASVY
+1567 
-1572 YAYTDDGTYGVA
+1572 
-1584 YLNITNILGKS
+1584 
-1595 FSDLKV
+1595 
-1601 YCDISEIVTTIEGL
+1601 
-1615 LGSGAATLSETT
+1615 
-1627 EPETNEIA
+1627 
-1635 DIISQVLNI
+1635 
-1644 NFGAMVKELAANASG
+1644 
-1659 LTATADLDEIL
+1659 
-1670 GEFAGVDLSLGTVTL
+1670 
-1685 NYNIT
+1685 
-1690 SNTLSGEALNGG
+1690 
-1702 LDIIVSGDEM
+1702 
-1712 TISEPED
+1712 D

-1795 NDSATNEEKVYLDA
+1795 KDSATNNDSATNEEKVYLDA
-1809 DIYYDYDD
+1809 DIYYDYGD
-1817 SGNSDGENYGTAY
+1817 SGNADGENYGTAY

-2002 LVNSVRNLLASNTVA
+2002 LVNSVKNLLASNTVV

-2030 LIANGVSSDYAD
+2030 LIANGVSSGYAD
-2042 LLMGLTLEIDGR
+2042 LLKGLTLEIDGR
-2054 ASIADLA
+2054 ASIDDLA

-2080 FYNYDPKAAD
+2080 FYNYDTKAAD
-2090 DSGVVPSNYG
+2090 ESGVVPSNYG

-2107 KLLGNDSA
+2107 KLLGKDCA

-2236 VNGDTNPLNAPKKD
+2236 VKGDANPLNAPDKD

-2282 GDGANAGA
+2282 GDSANAGA

-2327 NGASNKSTTTVK
+2327 NGSAENSKSTTTVK

-2382 VTALINALTGN
+2382 VTALINALTGGD

-2409 TALAEASGE
+2409 TTLAEAAGE
-2418 STATAPDGNNTPAD
+2418 STATAPAGSVTPAD

-2475 VDELGD
+2475 VGELGD

-2569 AFDSIDIGSFL
+2569 AYESIDIGSFL

-2627 EADIDLSIDGFT
+2627 EADVDLTVDGFT

-2682 VALINNPNILALFT
+2682 VALINNPKILALFT

-2795 EYNWLKLVSELATD
+2795 EYNWLELVSELATD

-2859 GTITVKVDL
+2859 GTINLSIDL
-2868 SKAASIPSWVANISD
+2868 SGVDMGLGGLGNSIVSGIVSAMD
-2883 ITIDKLNIVLGLDES
+2883 NIVIDNVNIVAGLKD
-2898 GELYL
+2898 GELYVSL
-2903 SMKGNMSAI
+2903 K
-2912 TARILGIPTD
+2912 ARINTVSAVGITIISG
-2922 VATAHEIGV
+2922 HEIGV

-2972 PIRWL
+2972 PIRWIAGIEPIL
-2977 CNIDYSIIGYDIWN
+2977 FNTVDIWGLVV
-2991 DILLSA
+2991 DS
-2997 LGDLVSDISSGTSQP
+2997 LGDMVSGISSGTSQP

-3030 SSFGYEMPSMLANYL
+3030 SSFGYEMPSTLANYL
-3045 LGFETTAG
+3045 LGFATTAG

-3075 YYAISLNASALTGN
+3075 YYAISLNASALTGSV
-3089 ILDVLDIAIS
+3089 LDVLDIAIS
-3099 RSDKNGFGGIYAFA
+3099 RDDTNGFGGIYAFA

-3156 GEDKIDFAYSEALK
+3156 GEDKIDFDYSEALK

-3192 GTIMPQTVYKND
+3192 GTIMRQTVYKND

-3333 VLGDKWQTLGE
+3333 VLGGKWQMLGE
-3344 DGVMVDYAPTDGNV
+3344 GGVMVELPANSNV
-3358 TIPEEHEGGIYSI
+3358 TIPEWYEGGIYSI
-3371 DLYAQ
+3371 DLFAQ
-3376 FVRSEVTINGVVY
+3376 FVQSEVTINGVVY
-3389 EFVQNDTELGGH
+3389 EFVQDETELGGH
-3401 YEISGYTSSLAVYYG
+3401 YEVKTYTSSLAVYYG

-3425 EIDGYPVTTI
+3425 DIDDVYPVTKI
-3435 RSEAFKMDS
+3435 RESAFANATLK
-3444 VGDDKYPNSLQN
+3444 N
-3456 VVVPSNIT
+3456 VIIPENIT
-3464 TVGGRAFGDN
+3464 YIGGSAFFNNYGIE
-3474 KNLKTVVFLADS
+3474 KVIILADT
-3486 VHFNIDI
+3486 VCFAN
-3493 SDTDWQIKDSQKY
+3493 DSTQDVDNNSQRY
-3506 AFYGCTSLKSADG
+3506 PFYGCTLGSSGENEDKTNLYVYYKNATCLLENGGVSNVNELDGGVFVVKRYTRDYLRTANYEKIDNSDWAYIDITVGGDLVDGYASNDIKGKVIEYLNANGYGYDG
-3519 SYDDSITNLKIYAK
+3519 SIYNTTGCLFVNNLSSSTDAESIANYVEEKINEWTSSPDHGGAIGMYGAEVSFSSHSGFTVDSAVNAVRISVDITANESSEYYYPVTINYFVGEGDAAEQNNAAGTISYGEGLWAFNEQNWLSGENTVTISAANPQYVLGSVYV
-3533 NITTAG
+3533 NGELVEG
-3539 NGDSPFSWNNGVGVV
+3539 NGDGTYTITV
-3554 NRKDGNTY
+3554 NEATQINAYFTVNDDVHIISVYSDIDFKYGDDTYTNESGNTY
-3562 TRAQIYVESAWSYLT
+3562 EFVYDE
-3577 INYETDIDSNIVSG
+3577 NVSCTPA
-3591 LYSALEKYITETYSY
+3591 ALE
-3606 NQTIFN
+3606 
-3612 TTGGVLISFNGSFT
+3612 
-3626 DKNIMST
+3626 D
-3633 GAPEKEEFEKAIKDF
+3633 
-3648 VDSYFNGSTEQ
+3648 
-3659 DGVIGLYSTEVV
+3659 
-3671 LSGDLS
+3671 
-3677 GSVTLT
+3677 
-3683 VKIAESNEEWYQ
+3683 
-3695 VPDEYTVTLNG
+3695 
-3706 EPNSDIKPIFTYD
+3706 
-3719 RTMLFN
+3719 
-3725 DKTYALSGI
+3725 
-3734 TVTVTLN
+3734 
-3741 LQDAQNYTIVSV
+3741 
-3753 NGQSGSDFIFGNE
+3753 
-3766 IEIIAVECE
+3766 
-3775 VREASY
+3775 
-3781 IVVSSYG
+3781 
-3788 VDLSYSYN
+3788 
-3796 DEFVSAT
+3796 
-3803 QIGESNLYAIPDYA
+3803 
-3817 IKYGVLPE
+3817 
-3825 IKATDN
+3825 

-3836 FLGWATYADSS
+3836 FLGWAVDNGTTLEFTELSYTEGENITYYAIWGYSTQSLENVSQSSGSSLSELTNGAWYDGNFRDGNGAQTGALKTGVYTYYARWQYKLTFSVSYNSDTAIYVDGNRINGNTKSVDVEEGNYISISYIAGTHRHGIFSSQTSKHTLATIIIYDYKGANSSLDS
-3847 YEFNSANVDTKDYVL
+3847 FTLHAQCTKSTSSGDRRFKYV
-3862 ESNLNADIVPEYY
+3862 EATWSSNGWEHADIEYEP
-3875 AVWAD
+3875 VT
-3880 SSREL
+3880 EN
-3885 KVESYPTSGLALPA
+3885 GQI
-3899 VSVVGD
+3899 
-3905 DSEFYKWYSDETFV
+3905 V
-3919 NEIVAD
+3919 NRLT
-3925 ESGKFNISSSA
+3925 GGSSS
-3936 IVYARMKFTLT
+3936 I
-3947 VQTIRG
+3947 TIAG
-3953 KDNDSRV
+3953 DASFN
-3960 YFEGEY
+3960 
-3966 QTANIQGN
+3966 
-3974 EWYELSSSEGDYS
+3974 YE
-3987 KTFKFIVLEGVTVNI
+3987 V
-4002 TTSVQNGV
+4002 
-4010 LTTTLNLGYNNFEYH
+4010 
-4025 FTSSKKEWSWSSW
+4025 
-4038 SNVYNMQDYLNNI
+4038 
-4051 CWKAASTDDTYYD
+4051 
-4064 IGSESN
+4064 
-4070 NFNSGNNANI
+4070 
-4080 SAIIGGDVVT
+4080 
-4090 GNSFVKLSW
+4090 

>member
-28 VLGIWKLSTTLS
+28 VLGIWKLSTALS
-40 GDKVIDAPDNTVSVR
+40 GDKIIDAPDNTVSVR

-286 YSYEQEN
+286 YSYEQET

-304 YYSQYVGQL
+304 YYSQYVGQI
-313 ETGGGDEPELDA
+313 ETGGDEPELDA

-337 NGTGDQFDATV
+337 NGTGDQFEATV

-438 DAEVLAETSSDS
+438 DTEVLAETSSDS

-550 YELLNSETISAQL
+550 YELLNSETVSAQL

-603 VGAQARIYRVGDNS
+603 VGAQARIYRAGDNS

-797 SVLDLLNS
+797 SVLDILNS

-816 DSLAAVLNANGI
+816 ESLAAVLNANGI
-828 TGYDSVL
+828 TGYESVL
-835 NGATLN
+835 SGATLN

-861 TKNTIFAASVY
+861 TEKTIFAASVY
-872 YAYTEGT
+872 YAYAEGT

-894 FTDLKVYCNIS
+894 FSDLKVYCDIS
-905 EIATMIEGLLG
+905 EIVTTIEGLLG

-937 SQVLNINFGAMVKE
+937 SQLLNINFGAMVKE

-1080 IKDTVAKADITLK
+1080 IKNTAAKADITLK

-1103 VYYAYTDDGTYGVAY
+1103 VYYAYAEGTYGIAY

-1151 GVAELDETTE
+1151 GVATLSETTE

-1172 QVLNINFGA
+1172 QLLNINFGA

-1324 TLKNTEKTIFAASVY
+1324 TLKNTEKTIFTASVY
-1339 YAYAE
+1339 YAYTDD
-1344 GTYGV
+1344 GTYGI
-1349 AYLNITNILGK
+1349 AYLNITDILGK
-1360 AFTDLKV
+1360 SFTDLKV
-1367 YCNISEIAAT
+1367 YCNISELAAT
-1377 IQNLLGSG
+1377 IEGLLGSG
-1385 VATLSETADGETNE
+1385 VAELDETTEPETNE

-1422 ASGLTATADLDE
+1422 ASGLNVTADLDE

-1480 SEPADKADYLDANK
+1480 SEP
-1494 LLNSV
+1494 
-1499 LYLLNSNT
+1499 T
-1507 VKVGLDLEG
+1507 
-1516 DSLAAVLNANGI
+1516 
-1528 TGYESVLSGATLNVT
+1528 
-1543 GYASIKDTV
+1543 
-1552 AKADITLKNTEKTIF
+1552 
-1567 AASVY
+1567 
-1572 YAYTDDGTYGVA
+1572 
-1584 YLNITNILGKS
+1584 
-1595 FSDLKV
+1595 
-1601 YCDISEIVTTIEGL
+1601 
-1615 LGSGAATLSETT
+1615 
-1627 EPETNEIA
+1627 
-1635 DIISQVLNI
+1635 
-1644 NFGAMVKELAANASG
+1644 
-1659 LTATADLDEIL
+1659 
-1670 GEFAGVDLSLGTVTL
+1670 
-1685 NYNIT
+1685 
-1690 SNTLSGEALNGG
+1690 
-1702 LDIIVSGDEM
+1702 
-1712 TISEPED
+1712 D

-1795 NDSATNEEKVYLDA
+1795 KDSATNNDSATNEEKVYLDA
-1809 DIYYDYDD
+1809 DIYYDYGD
-1817 SGNSDGENYGTAY
+1817 SGNADGENYGTAY

-2002 LVNSVRNLLASNTVA
+2002 LVNSVKNLLASNTVV

-2030 LIANGVSSDYAD
+2030 LIANGVSSGYAD
-2042 LLMGLTLEIDGR
+2042 LLKGLTLEIDGR
-2054 ASIADLA
+2054 ASIDDLA

-2080 FYNYDPKAAD
+2080 FYNYDTKAAD
-2090 DSGVVPSNYG
+2090 ESGVVPSNYG

-2107 KLLGNDSA
+2107 KLLGKDCA

-2236 VNGDTNPLNAPKKD
+2236 VKGDANPLNAPDKD

-2282 GDGANAGA
+2282 GDSANAGA

-2327 NGASNKSTTTVK
+2327 NGSAENSKSTTTVK

-2382 VTALINALTGN
+2382 VTALINALTGGD

-2409 TALAEASGE
+2409 TTLAEAAGE
-2418 STATAPDGNNTPAD
+2418 STATAPAGSVTPAD

-2475 VDELGD
+2475 VGELGD

-2569 AFDSIDIGSFL
+2569 AYESIDIGSFL

-2627 EADIDLSIDGFT
+2627 EADVDLTVDGFT

-2682 VALINNPNILALFT
+2682 VALINNPKILALFT

-2795 EYNWLKLVSELATD
+2795 EYNWLELVSELATD

-2859 GTITVKVDL
+2859 GTINLSIDL
-2868 SKAASIPSWVANISD
+2868 SGVDMGLGGLGNSIVSGIVSAMD
-2883 ITIDKLNIVLGLDES
+2883 NIVIDNVNIVAGLKD
-2898 GELYL
+2898 GELYVSL
-2903 SMKGNMSAI
+2903 K
-2912 TARILGIPTD
+2912 ARINTVSAVGITIISG
-2922 VATAHEIGV
+2922 HEIGV

-2972 PIRWL
+2972 PIRWIAGIEPIL
-2977 CNIDYSIIGYDIWN
+2977 FNTVDIWGLVV
-2991 DILLSA
+2991 DS
-2997 LGDLVSDISSGTSQP
+2997 LGDMVSGISSGTSQP

-3030 SSFGYEMPSMLANYL
+3030 SSFGYEMPSTLANYL
-3045 LGFETTAG
+3045 LGFATTAG

-3075 YYAISLNASALTGN
+3075 YYAISLNASALTGSV
-3089 ILDVLDIAIS
+3089 LDVLDIAIS
-3099 RSDKNGFGGIYAFA
+3099 RDDTNGFGGIYAFA

-3156 GEDKIDFAYSEALK
+3156 GEDKIDFDYSEALK

-3192 GTIMPQTVYKND
+3192 GTIMRQTVYKND

-3333 VLGDKWQTLGE
+3333 VLGGKWQMLGE
-3344 DGVMVDYAPTDGNV
+3344 GGVMVELPANSNV
-3358 TIPEEHEGGIYSI
+3358 TIPEWYEGGIYSI
-3371 DLYAQ
+3371 DLFAQ
-3376 FVRSEVTINGVVY
+3376 FVQSEVTINGVVY
-3389 EFVQNDTELGGH
+3389 EFVQDETELGGH
-3401 YEISGYTSSLAVYYG
+3401 YEVKTYTSSLAVYYG

-3425 EIDGYPVTTI
+3425 DIDDVYPVTKI
-3435 RSEAFKMDS
+3435 RESAFANATLK
-3444 VGDDKYPNSLQN
+3444 N
-3456 VVVPSNIT
+3456 VIIPENIT
-3464 TVGGRAFGDN
+3464 YIGGSAFFNNYGIE
-3474 KNLKTVVFLADS
+3474 KVIILADT
-3486 VHFNIDI
+3486 VCFAN
-3493 SDTDWQIKDSQKY
+3493 DSTQDVDNNSQRY
-3506 AFYGCTSLKSADG
+3506 PFYGCTLGSSGENEDKTNLYVYYKNATCLLENGGVSNVNELDGGVFVVKRYTRDYLRTANYEKIDNSDWAYIDITVGGDLVDGYASNDIKGKVIEYLNANGYGYDG
-3519 SYDDSITNLKIYAK
+3519 SIYNTTGCLFVNNLSSSTDAESIANYVEEKINEWTSSPDHGGAIGMYGAEVSFSSHSGFTVDSAVNAVRISVDITANESSEYYYPVTINYFVGEGDAAEQNNAAGTISYGEGLWAFNEQNWLSGENTVTISAANPQYVLGSVYV
-3533 NITTAG
+3533 NGELVEG
-3539 NGDSPFSWNNGVGVV
+3539 NGDGTYTITV
-3554 NRKDGNTY
+3554 NEATQINAYFTVNDDVHIISVYSDIDFKYGDDTYTNESGNTY
-3562 TRAQIYVESAWSYLT
+3562 EFVYDE
-3577 INYETDIDSNIVSG
+3577 NVSCTPA
-3591 LYSALEKYITETYSY
+3591 ALE
-3606 NQTIFN
+3606 
-3612 TTGGVLISFNGSFT
+3612 
-3626 DKNIMST
+3626 D
-3633 GAPEKEEFEKAIKDF
+3633 
-3648 VDSYFNGSTEQ
+3648 
-3659 DGVIGLYSTEVV
+3659 
-3671 LSGDLS
+3671 
-3677 GSVTLT
+3677 
-3683 VKIAESNEEWYQ
+3683 
-3695 VPDEYTVTLNG
+3695 
-3706 EPNSDIKPIFTYD
+3706 
-3719 RTMLFN
+3719 
-3725 DKTYALSGI
+3725 
-3734 TVTVTLN
+3734 
-3741 LQDAQNYTIVSV
+3741 
-3753 NGQSGSDFIFGNE
+3753 
-3766 IEIIAVECE
+3766 
-3775 VREASY
+3775 
-3781 IVVSSYG
+3781 
-3788 VDLSYSYN
+3788 
-3796 DEFVSAT
+3796 
-3803 QIGESNLYAIPDYA
+3803 
-3817 IKYGVLPE
+3817 
-3825 IKATDN
+3825 

-3836 FLGWATYADSS
+3836 FLGWAVDNGTTLEFTELSYTEGENITYYAIWGYSTQSLENVSQSSGSSLSELTNGAWYDGNFRDGNGAQTGALKTGVYTYYARWQYKLTFSVSYNSDTAIYVDGNRINGNTKSVDVEEGNYISISYIAGTHRHGIFSSQTSKHTLATIIIYDYKGANSSLDS
-3847 YEFNSANVDTKDYVL
+3847 FTLHAQCTKSTSSGDRRFKYV
-3862 ESNLNADIVPEYY
+3862 EATWSSNGWEHADIEYEP
-3875 AVWAD
+3875 VT
-3880 SSREL
+3880 EN
-3885 KVESYPTSGLALPA
+3885 GQI
-3899 VSVVGD
+3899 
-3905 DSEFYKWYSDETFV
+3905 V
-3919 NEIVAD
+3919 NRLT
-3925 ESGKFNISSSA
+3925 GGSSS
-3936 IVYARMKFTLT
+3936 I
-3947 VQTIRG
+3947 TIAG
-3953 KDNDSRV
+3953 DASFN
-3960 YFEGEY
+3960 
-3966 QTANIQGN
+3966 
-3974 EWYELSSSEGDYS
+3974 YE
-3987 KTFKFIVLEGVTVNI
+3987 V
-4002 TTSVQNGV
+4002 
-4010 LTTTLNLGYNNFEYH
+4010 
-4025 FTSSKKEWSWSSW
+4025 
-4038 SNVYNMQDYLNNI
+4038 
-4051 CWKAASTDDTYYD
+4051 
-4064 IGSESN
+4064 
-4070 NFNSGNNANI
+4070 
-4080 SAIIGGDVVT
+4080 
-4090 GNSFVKLSW
+4090 

>member
-28 VLGIWKLSTTLS
+28 VLGIWKLSTALS

-165 NWNDDVVYYDKEGYL
+165 NWNDDVVYYDKDTYL

-240 TLPEFESITLT
+240 TLPQFESITLT
-251 FTFDDNYRVLRID
+251 FTFDDNYRVLKID

-286 YSYEQEN
+286 YSYEQET

-313 ETGGGDEPELDA
+313 ETGGDEPELDA

-337 NGTGDQFDATV
+337 NGTGDQFEATV

-417 NDFSQLISKFENW
+417 NDFSQLISRFESW

-550 YELLNSETISAQL
+550 YKLLNSETISAQL

-603 VGAQARIYRVGDNS
+603 VGAQARIYRAGDNS

-659 ELVSAIEKI
+659 ELISAIEKI

-797 SVLDLLNS
+797 SVLALLNS

-852 AKADITLKN
+852 AKADITLKI
-861 TKNTIFAASVY
+861 TGNTIFAASVY
-872 YAYTEGT
+872 YAYTDDGT
-879 YGIAYL
+879 YGVAYL

-905 EIATMIEGLLG
+905 ELAATIQGLLG
-916 SGVATLSET
+916 SGVAELDET

-937 SQVLNINFGAMVKE
+937 SQVLKIDFGAMVNG
-951 LAANASGLTATADLD
+951 LAANASGLTVTADLD
-966 EILGEFAGVDLSL
+966 EILGKFAGVDLGLGTVTLNYNITDNTLSGEALNGGLDIIVSGDETTISEPADKDTYLDANKLLNSVLDLLNSNTVKVWLELKGESLAAVLNANGITGYDSVLSGATLNVTGYASIKNTAAKADITLKNTEKTIFTASVYYAYTDDGTYGVAYLNITNILGKSFTDLKVYCNISELAATIQGLLGSGVAELDETTEPETNEIADIISQVLKIDFGAMVNGLAANASGLTVTADLDEILGKFAGVDLGL

-1008 DEMTISEPEDKDTY
+1008 DEMTISEPEDKADY

-1033 DLLNSNTVKVGL
+1033 ALLNSNTVKV
-1045 DLEGES
+1045 
-1051 LAAVLNA
+1051 V
-1058 NGITGYESVL
+1058 
-1068 SGATLNVTGYAS
+1068 
-1080 IKDTVAKADITLK
+1080 
-1093 NTEKTIFAAS
+1093 
-1103 VYYAYTDDGTYGVAY
+1103 
-1118 LNITNI
+1118 
-1124 LGKSFSDLKV
+1124 
-1134 YCDISEIVTTIE
+1134 
-1146 GLLGS
+1146 
-1151 GVAELDETTE
+1151 
-1161 PETNEIADIIS
+1161 
-1172 QVLNINFGA
+1172 
-1181 MVKELAANASGLTAT
+1181 
-1196 ADLDEILGEF
+1196 
-1206 AGVDLSLGTVTLNY
+1206 
-1220 NITSN
+1220 
-1225 TLSGEALNGG
+1225 
-1235 LDIIVSGDEMTISEP
+1235 
-1250 EDKDTYLDANKLLNS
+1250 
-1265 VLDLLNSNTVK
+1265 
-1276 VGLDLEGESLA
+1276 LDLEGESLA

-1324 TLKNTEKTIFAASVY
+1324 TLKNTEKTIF
-1339 YAYAE
+1339 
-1344 GTYGV
+1344 T
-1349 AYLNITNILGK
+1349 
-1360 AFTDLKV
+1360 
-1367 YCNISEIAAT
+1367 
-1377 IQNLLGSG
+1377 
-1385 VATLSETADGETNE
+1385 
-1399 IADIISQVLNINFGA
+1399 
-1414 MVKELAAN
+1414 
-1422 ASGLTATADLDE
+1422 
-1434 ILGEFAGVD
+1434 
-1443 LGLGTVTLNY
+1443 
-1453 NITSNTLSGEA
+1453 
-1464 LNGGLDIAVSG
+1464 
-1475 DEMTI
+1475 
-1480 SEPADKADYLDANK
+1480 
-1494 LLNSV
+1494 
-1499 LYLLNSNT
+1499 
-1507 VKVGLDLEG
+1507 
-1516 DSLAAVLNANGI
+1516 
-1528 TGYESVLSGATLNVT
+1528 
-1543 GYASIKDTV
+1543 
-1552 AKADITLKNTEKTIF
+1552 
-1567 AASVY
+1567 ASVY

-1595 FSDLKV
+1595 FTDLKV
-1601 YCDISEIVTTIEGL
+1601 YCNISELAATIQGL
-1615 LGSGAATLSETT
+1615 LGSGVAELDETT

-1644 NFGAMVKELAANASG
+1644 DFGAMVNELVANASG

-1670 GEFAGVDLSLGTVTL
+1670 GEFAGVDLSLGTITL
-1685 NYNIT
+1685 NYSIT

-1702 LDIIVSGDEM
+1702 LDIIVSGDTTPVSEP
-1712 TISEPED
+1712 TDKDDYLDANKLLNSVLALLNSNTVKVVLDLEGESLAAVLNANGITGYDSVLSGATLNVTGYASIKNTAAKADITLKNTEKTIFTASVYYAYTDDGTYGVAYLNITNILGKSFTDLKVYCNISELAATIQGLLGSGVAELDETTEPETNEIADIISQVLNIDFGAMVNELVANASGLTATADLDEILGEFAGVDLSLGTITLNYSITSNTLSGEALNGGLDIIVSGDTTPVSEPTD
-1719 KDTYLDANKLL
+1719 KDDYLDANKLL

-1809 DIYYDYDD
+1809 DIYYDYGD

-1846 ASDENTVSKVKVYA
+1846 ANDENTVSKVKIYA

-1874 QITQIIEGALTP
+1874 QITQIIDAALTP

-1895 YSEDGENAVAGII
+1895 YSEDGENAVADII

-1917 EFVSEMRTSAD
+1917 KFVSEIRTSAD

-1981 VGGKDKELVPPDE
+1981 VGGKDEDLVPPDE

-2042 LLMGLTLEIDGR
+2042 LLKGLTLEIDGR

-2090 DSGVVPSNYG
+2090 ESGVAPSNYG

-2129 NTLLSEAAQAD
+2129 NTLLSEAAQAGV
-2140 AATLSESS
+2140 ATLSEPG
-2148 GNALDLGDIQSII
+2148 GNALGFGDIQSII
-2161 EGVLTFDLTSL
+2161 EGVLTFDLPSL

-2236 VNGDTNPLNAPKKD
+2236 VKGDANPLNAPD
-2250 GYLNINT
+2250 EDDYLNINT

-2393 SDGNGGN
+2393 SDGN

-2409 TALAEASGE
+2409 TTLAEAAGE
-2418 STATAPDGNNTPAD
+2418 STATAPAGSVTPAE

-2450 DTVGGSLGNVL
+2450 ETVGGSLGNVL

-2481 SLKLILAGAAD
+2481 SLKLLLAGAAD

-2536 QFNATTESG
+2536 QFNATTDSG

-2569 AFDSIDIGSFL
+2569 AYESIDIGSFL

-2795 EYNWLKLVSELATD
+2795 EYNWLELVSELATD

-2845 GDNGNISTL
+2845 DGNISTL
-2854 FSLTG
+2854 FTLTNG
-2859 GTITVKVDL
+2859 SIT
-2868 SKAASIPSWVANISD
+2868 
-2883 ITIDKLNIVLGLDES
+2883 LGLHVDIGIQINIDVKITEIKTTIGLDDS
-2898 GELYL
+2898 GEIYFSFEGLLNGLSGLVSITESRIGFTYYNGYL
-2903 SMKGNMSAI
+2903 
-2912 TARILGIPTD
+2912 TLARDLDSSSPIYW
-2922 VATAHEIGV
+2922 VM
-2931 TYSNGKITL
+2931 TL
-2940 SRYSGDSREYWIM
+2940 DY
-2953 TPEFFIDNMFAKN
+2953 FIDHLFAQDS
-2966 ENGNDS
+2966 GNSDS

-2977 CNIDYSIIGYDIWN
+2977 TRLEIAWGIYSWNSLANELSSSID
-2991 DILLSA
+2991 L
-2997 LGDLVSDISSGTSQP
+2997 SSGLSNP
-3012 DEVYLYNLYH
+3012 DNLYLYNSSGRSGSS
-3022 TNPVAATF
+3022 ATSLF
-3030 SSFGYEMPSMLANYL
+3030 DYITGILVNI
-3045 LGFETTAG
+3045 G
-3053 GGVTV
+3053 
-3058 GNTEGVLEN
+3058 GNTVTSYNSTAVSTSNL
-3067 VEKPELAD
+3067 VVSSD
-3075 YYAISLNASALTGN
+3075 YYAFSLDLSSLIG
-3089 ILDVLDIAIS
+3089 DVLDDLDIALTRNETTGLGGVNVYAAAVDNLITVS
-3099 RSDKNGFGGIYAFA
+3099 ANLGYGGYAEPVANFYEKAEQAAGDGGIDYA
-3113 SIQSR
+3113 
-3118 LLTVN
+3118 
-3123 FDIGYN
+3123 Y
-3129 GYDGD
+3129 YDG
-3134 VFDSANDKYV
+3134 
-3144 PDYYAEA
+3144 
-3151 VAKAG
+3151 
-3156 GEDKIDFAYSEALK
+3156 
-3170 ENDVYYADR
+3170 ENDNSADYADWI
-3179 VFGGVQISADGTV
+3179 FGGVKVESGNITYDYSEKLLDGYV
-3192 GTIMPQTVYKND
+3192 TVYVKDIEGNV
-3204 ALTITVYESEDDYNN
+3204 TEY
-3219 KVNAQTMQVKY
+3219 KVKY
-3230 KSTIYLH
+3230 GSTIYLYSMEH
-3237 SASGV
+3237 LVTTEGEDGKQYAVIYVNEADYDENASSGSLPTS
-3242 MVDEEGNTYIFVQ
+3242 MVANSDTILTNDTTGEKYINIKAV
-3255 VTEDGSIVTESDG
+3255 VTENQT
-3268 TYPETAAE
+3268 
-3276 ITSNA
+3276 
-3281 TFYKMKIDDEKYRAM
+3281 
-3296 NVTVHNTAN
+3296 
-3305 GSDDSVTLTVYSGTS
+3305 VTLTLYNVTADGEAELLGEYKVFAGAEIPADVY
-3320 LTEIAQRAFGGYT
+3320 GGYAL
-3333 VLGDKWQTLGE
+3333 LGDTWYE
-3344 DGVMVDYAPTDGNV
+3344 DKELA
-3358 TIPEEHEGGIYSI
+3358 IPYVQGEGGVTQNLT
-3371 DLYAQ
+3371 LYGR
-3376 FVRSEVTINGVVY
+3376 FVRNSVTVNGVVY
-3389 EFVQNDTELGGH
+3389 QFVNASDGVAAH
-3401 YEISGYTSSLAVYYG
+3401 YEITGTTTEIATYYDEG
-3416 AGSVLVLEN
+3416 TTLYLEN
-3425 EIDGYPVTTI
+3425 EIDGYPVTAI
-3435 RSEAFKMDS
+3435 RANAFDNSTGSGRNGSAGNVEA
-3444 VGDDKYPNSLQN
+3444 NSLKN
-3456 VVVPSNIT
+3456 VIVPSNIT
-3464 TVGGRAFGDN
+3464 YVGGGAFLDNKGMQSIMFLADTVTFANNSLSDSLYPFYGCSREGAESTTRLQIYYNSFDGGEYNSVFCFQNDNVIGDYGRGGGVYGNGAWAYVMYNITLNGNTYNDAFGDFELNSGIITSLPVNNTEEQIADYVTGIIDAFTYSTTAEHYIGLYKVYVDRAVELTGGMLTINIEITESGEKWLPVTVTHVGVDADGKGTGNHSFAAEDEVRTYTVGGVSYTY
-3474 KNLKTVVFLADS
+3474 LK
-3486 VHFNIDI
+3486 
-3493 SDTDWQIKDSQKY
+3493 
-3506 AFYGCTSLKSADG
+3506 
-3519 SYDDSITNLKIYAK
+3519 
-3533 NITTAG
+3533 
-3539 NGDSPFSWNNGVGVV
+3539 VGA
-3554 NRKDGNTY
+3554 TY
-3562 TRAQIYVESAWSYLT
+3562 
-3577 INYETDIDSNIVSG
+3577 
-3591 LYSALEKYITETYSY
+3591 
-3606 NQTIFN
+3606 
-3612 TTGGVLISFNGSFT
+3612 
-3626 DKNIMST
+3626 
-3633 GAPEKEEFEKAIKDF
+3633 
-3648 VDSYFNGSTEQ
+3648 
-3659 DGVIGLYSTEVV
+3659 
-3671 LSGDLS
+3671 
-3677 GSVTLT
+3677 TLT
-3683 VKIAESNEEWYQ
+3683 VSSASSTFIGFKTSLGIGEGAALEFEMPDGTAEIKVEWEKNPEREVSVYSE
-3695 VPDEYTVTLNG
+3695 VA
-3706 EPNSDIKPIFTYD
+3706 FTY
-3719 RTMLFN
+3719 N
-3725 DKTYALSGI
+3725 DNAVSPSGTTY
-3734 TVTVTLN
+3734 
-3741 LQDAQNYTIVSV
+3741 Y
-3753 NGQSGSDFIFGNE
+3753 
-3766 IEIIAVECE
+3766 
-3775 VREASY
+3775 
-3781 IVVSSYG
+3781 
-3788 VDLSYSYN
+3788 
-3796 DEFVSAT
+3796 
-3803 QIGESNLYAIPDYA
+3803 IGESLIGDSG
-3817 IKYGVLPE
+3817 KLDGVV
-3825 IKATDN
+3825 KATDDYAK
-3831 NSGYY
+3831 YY
-3836 FLGWATYADSS
+3836 FLGWAVKDGEILKFTTSPEAVYDSEAVSYYAIWAYSSKEITGYTASDGSSVLSKPTANNLDFYDWYENNDDKSFNKTISSIDTQNTIIIARWAYKLTYELDASENSSTEYYLNDKRVANTEDYTYDS
-3847 YEFNSANVDTKDYVL
+3847 FNLPEGAFVLVEYSNTTHDYWFKTYNSTVVTISIWDSESVYNNNGKPI
-3862 ESNLNADIVPEYY
+3862 ESNKLWGYKNNGDRKITPTYDDK
-3875 AVWAD
+3875 WNWKG
-3880 SSREL
+3880 SR
-3885 KVESYPTSGLALPA
+3885 
-3899 VSVVGD
+3899 
-3905 DSEFYKWYSDETFV
+3905 
-3919 NEIVAD
+3919 
-3925 ESGKFNISSSA
+3925 
-3936 IVYARMKFTLT
+3936 
-3947 VQTIRG
+3947 
-3953 KDNDSRV
+3953 
-3960 YFEGEY
+3960 
-3966 QTANIQGN
+3966 GN
-3974 EWYELSSSEGDYS
+3974 G
-3987 KTFKFIVLEGVTVNI
+3987 
-4002 TTSVQNGV
+4002 
-4010 LTTTLNLGYNNFEYH
+4010 
-4025 FTSSKKEWSWSSW
+4025 
-4038 SNVYNMQDYLNNI
+4038 
-4051 CWKAASTDDTYYD
+4051 TDDPDACENYCIYV
-4064 IGSESN
+4064 SSN
-4070 NFNSGNNANI
+4070 LTIKATF
-4080 SAIIGGDVVT
+4080 
-4090 GNSFVKLSW
+4090 